1 MKQIIT
7 ILLLCLVATTMSA
20 KSRITRSYHKES
32 LSKVL
37 EDLNAASNSQ
47 TIYFIYD
54 ELEDFTV
61 TCSFKRLSLDDA
73 VRTVIGFYPMAV
85 TRKGSRIF
93 VECVQKSDHR
103 LKGKLID
110 EQGHPVPFANIILYH
125 PADSAMIG
133 GGVSNEAGDFV
144 IPCAASG
151 RVRARISSIGFKTIE
166 RIVPVTQV
174 GTIRMQ
180 TKDYH
185 LHNVTIS
192 GMGPVIR
199 HEVGRL
205 QYIVANDPFAKG
217 QNAIELMG
225 RVPMVTMAGSHASIL
240 GKGQAGFMLNGRM
253 LPDDETI
260 RQRLWTMPSENIER
274 IEVVS
279 TPSGRYQTDAGNG
292 YINIVTKRD
301 KSTGWRGNLNGQ
313 FVSSDDWSGRLGGTL
328 SYASKKVDISI
339 GADGGRETAA
349 SDRMLKFADSYVRIP
364 SSRTETLNKD
374 LRMNA
379 ILRYQPHHRLELGSF
394 VAYQAQ
400 QPSTTIDNV
409 LTFDNYEI
417 LSRTTQRHN
426 GNHSVSLT
434 AYSDWKMDDK
444 GRLLSLTYN
453 YYNKVDGHTS
463 KLSGESRD
471 ISTEDAFQ
479 KIESL
484 LGESS
489 LRYKIHSLKLDL
501 SLPFKS
507 VQVDAGVGYTMIDNE
522 SSERVQVTD
531 IRCEYTSDRI
541 ILEDSSFI
549 PTPSHDKPRM
559 GSDLHK
565 ERITSAYLSAMK
577 RWKGFTAKAGLR
589 YEHARYDRENRSSTI
604 FIEYY
609 PMGEVYLFAA
619 PYKKDYGFHQ
629 STDRLLPSASL
640 RYQTTLGHQWEI
652 QWGMSILRPNFYD
665 LNPSRT
671 FTSPIDYSAG
681 SPLLMPSYTNNI
693 ELGYHHRKGL
703 SVVAY
708 FHHGSDQVEWYSSF
722 RTSIYARSI
731 YPENCY
737 SSDRTGISLSYQV
750 RPVSQLNVQAESDLN
765 YYNAWLLPGFDHYNP
780 RLPSYFSYPDLYGW
794 GGRFRLSADVFLN
807 RQRTLMFSA
816 HYNQW
821 IKQHVG
827 LRRYDSYSRFYFA
840 LRYSMLNDR
849 LKLSLVADDP
859 FHQHVTDAES
869 YYTNRIE
876 RNHVNHHS
884 HSIGLTVS
892 YSLGEKTARRAY
904 RDLKNTETKRAEKR
918 WDVNNR

>member
-1 MKQIIT
+1 MKQIVS
-7 ILLLCLVATTMSA
+7 ILLLCLAATTVSA
-20 KSRITRSYHKES
+20 KSKITRSYHNES

-61 TCSFKRLSLDDA
+61 TCSFKRLSLGDA
-73 VRTVIGFYPMAV
+73 IRTVIGFYPM
-85 TRKGSRIF
+85 TITYRGNRIF
-93 VECVQKSDHR
+93 VECIQKSEHR
-103 LKGKLID
+103 LIGKLID
-110 EQGHPVPFANIILYH
+110 EQGQPVPFANIILYH
-125 PADSAMIG
+125 PADSTMIG

-144 IPCAASG
+144 IPCAAAG

-166 RIVPVTQV
+166 RIMPVTQV

-185 LHNVTIS
+185 LHDVTVS
-192 GMGPVIR
+192 GLAPIIR

-217 QNAIELMG
+217 QNAIELMD
-225 RVPMVTMAGSHASIL
+225 RVPMVTMTGSHASIL
-240 GKGQAGFMLNGRM
+240 GKGQVGFMLNGRM
-253 LPDDETI
+253 LPDDETF
-260 RQRLWTMPSENIER
+260 RQRLWTMQSEDIER

-301 KSTGWRGNLNGQ
+301 QSNGWRGDLNGQ
-313 FVSSDDWSGRLGGTL
+313 LVTSEDWSGRLGGTL

-339 GADGGRETAA
+339 GADGGRETTA
-349 SDRMLKFADSYVRIP
+349 SDRMLKFADSYIRIP
-364 SSRTETLNKD
+364 ASRTETLNKD
-374 LRMNA
+374 LRTNA
-379 ILRYQPHHRLELGSF
+379 ILRYQPHNRLELGTF
-394 VAYQAQ
+394 VSYQTLR
-400 QPSTTIDNV
+400 PSTTIDNM
-409 LTFDNYEI
+409 LSFDTYEI
-417 LSRTTQRHN
+417 HSRTTQRHN
-426 GNHSVSLT
+426 GNHSMSLT

-444 GRLLSLTYN
+444 GKLLSLTYN
-453 YYNKVDGHTS
+453 YYYKVDDYIS

-471 ISTEDAFQ
+471 MSIEEPSQ

-484 LGESS
+484 LSESS
-489 LRYKIHSLKLDL
+489 LKYKIHSLKLDL
-501 SLPFKS
+501 SLPFKP

-522 SSERVQVTD
+522 SSERLQVTD

-549 PTPSHDKPRM
+549 PTPNHDKPRM

-577 RWKGFTAKAGLR
+577 RWKDFTAKAGLR
-589 YEHARYDRENRSSTI
+589 YEHARYDRENRRSTI
-604 FIEYY
+604 FIKYY
-609 PMGEVYLFAA
+609 PMGEVYLFAG

-640 RYQTTLGHQWEI
+640 SYQTTLGHQWEI

-671 FTSPIDYSAG
+671 FTSPMDCSSG
-681 SPLLMPSYTNNI
+681 SPFLMPSYTSNI

-708 FHHGSDQVEWYSSF
+708 FHHGSDQVEWNSVLLFSGHGNHT
-722 RTSIYARSI
+722 RTVS
-731 YPENCY
+731 PENCF

-750 RPVSQLNVQAESDLN
+750 RPVSQLKVLAESDVN
-765 YYNAWLLPGFDHYNP
+765 YYNAWL
-780 RLPSYFSYPDLYGW
+780 PSDDSRPDIYGW
-794 GGRFRLSADVFLN
+794 GGRFRLSADLFLN

-821 IKQHVG
+821 IKQYVG

-840 LRYSMLNDR
+840 LRYSMLSDR

-859 FHQHVTDAES
+859 FRQHVTDAES
-869 YYTNRIE
+869 YYETRTE
-876 RNHVNHHS
+876 RDHVNHHS

-892 YSLGEKTARRAY
+892 YSFGGKAIRRAY
-904 RDLKNTETKRAEKR
+904 RDMKNTETKRAEKR

>member
-37 EDLNAASNSQ
+37 EDLNNASNSQ

-73 VRTVIGFYPMAV
+73 VRTVIGFYPM
-85 TRKGSRIF
+85 TITYRGNRIF
-93 VECVQKSDHR
+93 VECIQKSDHR
-103 LKGKLID
+103 LIGKLID
-110 EQGHPVPFANIILYH
+110 EQGRPVSFANIVLYH
-125 PADSAMIG
+125 PADSTMIG

-144 IPCAASG
+144 IPCAAG
-151 RVRARISSIGFKTIE
+151 RVRARISSIGFKTME
-166 RIVPVTQV
+166 RIMPVAQV

-180 TKDYH
+180 TRDYH
-185 LHNVTIS
+185 LNDVTVS
-192 GMGPVIR
+192 GLAPIIR

-240 GKGQAGFMLNGRM
+240 GKGQAVFMLNGRM

-292 YINIVTKRD
+292 YINIVTKRG
-301 KSTGWRGNLNGQ
+301 KSNGWRGDLNGQ
-313 FVSSDDWSGRLGGTL
+313 LVTSEDWSGRLGGTL

-339 GADGGRETAA
+339 GADGGRETTA
-349 SDRMLKFADSYVRIP
+349 SDRMLKFVDSYIRIP
-364 SSRTETLNKD
+364 ASRTETLNKD
-374 LRMNA
+374 LRTNA
-379 ILRYQPHHRLELGSF
+379 ILRYQPHNRLELGTF
-394 VAYQAQ
+394 VSYQTQ
-400 QPSTTIDNV
+400 RPSTTIDNM
-409 LTFDNYEI
+409 LSFDTYKI
-417 LSRTTQRHN
+417 HSRTTQRHN
-426 GNHSVSLT
+426 GNYSMSLT

-444 GRLLSLTYN
+444 GKLLSLTYN
-453 YYNKVDGHTS
+453 YYYKVDDYIS
-463 KLSGESRD
+463 KLSGESKD
-471 ISTEDAFQ
+471 LSIGKSFQ
-479 KIESL
+479 EIESML
-484 LGESS
+484 SESS
-489 LRYKIHSLKLDL
+489 LKYIIHSLKLDL
-501 SLPFKS
+501 SLPFKP

-522 SSERVQVTD
+522 SSDMLQITD
-531 IRCEYTSDRI
+531 IMCEYTPDGMIFEDGGFLPTSD
-541 ILEDSSFI
+541 
-549 PTPSHDKPRM
+549 HDKPRM
-559 GSDLHK
+559 GSNLHK
-565 ERITSAYLSAMK
+565 ERTTSAYLSAMK
-577 RWKGFTAKAGLR
+577 QWEGFTAKAGLR
-589 YEHARYDRENRSSTI
+589 YEHARYDRENRRSTI
-604 FIEYY
+604 FINYY
-609 PMGEVYLFAA
+609 PMEEVYLFAA

-629 STDRLLPSASL
+629 STDRLLPLASL
-640 RYQTTLGHQWEI
+640 SYQTTLGHQWEI

-671 FTSPIDYSAG
+671 FTSPLDYSAG

-708 FHHGSDQVEWYSSF
+708 FHHGSDQVEWYSGF
-722 RTSIYARSI
+722 RLSNYTRSI

-737 SSDRTGISLSYQV
+737 SSDRTGISLSYQM

-765 YYNAWLLPGFDHYNP
+765 YYNAWLLPGF
-780 RLPSYFSYPDLYGW
+780 SSPDLYGW
-794 GGRFRLSADVFLN
+794 GGRFRLSADLFLN

-821 IKQHVG
+821 IKQYVG
-827 LRRYDSYSRFYFA
+827 LRRYDSYSRFCFA
-840 LRYSMLNDR
+840 LRYSMLSDR

-859 FHQHVTDAES
+859 FRQHVTDAES
-869 YYTNRIE
+869 YYE
-876 RNHVNHHS
+876 RRTECDHVNHHS

-892 YSLGEKTARRAY
+892 YSFGGKAIRRAY
-904 RDLKNTETKRAEKR
+904 RDMKNAETKRAEKR

>member
-20 KSRITRSYHKES
+20 KSRITRSYHNES

-37 EDLNAASNSQ
+37 EDLNNASNSQ

-73 VRTVIGFYPMAV
+73 IRTVIGFYPM
-85 TRKGSRIF
+85 TITYRGNRIF
-93 VECVQKSDHR
+93 VECIQKSEHR
-103 LKGKLID
+103 LIGKLID
-110 EQGHPVPFANIILYH
+110 EQGQPVPFTNIVLYH
-125 PADSAMIG
+125 PADSTMIG

-144 IPCAASG
+144 IPCAAR

-166 RIVPVTQV
+166 RIMPVTQV

-185 LHNVTIS
+185 LHDVTVS
-192 GMGPVIR
+192 GLAPIIR

-217 QNAIELMG
+217 QNAIELMD
-225 RVPMVTMAGSHASIL
+225 RVPMVTMTGSHASIL

-253 LPDDETI
+253 LPDDETF
-260 RQRLWTMPSENIER
+260 RQRLWTMQSEDIER

-301 KSTGWRGNLNGQ
+301 QSNGWRGDLNGQ
-313 FVSSDDWSGRLGGTL
+313 LVTSEDWSGRLGGTL

-339 GADGGRETAA
+339 GADGGRETTA
-349 SDRMLKFADSYVRIP
+349 SDRMLKFVDSYIRIP
-364 SSRTETLNKD
+364 ASRTETLNKD
-374 LRMNA
+374 LRTNA
-379 ILRYQPHHRLELGSF
+379 ILRYQPHNSLELGTF
-394 VAYQAQ
+394 VSYQTQ
-400 QPSTTIDNV
+400 RPSTTIDNM
-409 LTFDNYEI
+409 LSFDTYEI
-417 LSRTTQRHN
+417 HSRTTQRHN
-426 GNHSVSLT
+426 GNYSMSLT

-444 GRLLSLTYN
+444 GKLLSLTYN
-453 YYNKVDGHTS
+453 YYYKVDDYIS

-471 ISTEDAFQ
+471 MSIEEPFQ
-479 KIESL
+479 KIESML
-484 LGESS
+484 SESS
-489 LRYKIHSLKLDL
+489 LKYKIHSLKLDL
-501 SLPFKS
+501 SLPFKP

-522 SSERVQVTD
+522 SSDMLQITD
-531 IRCEYTSDRI
+531 IMYEYTSDRI

-589 YEHARYDRENRSSTI
+589 YEHARYDRENRRSTI

-609 PMGEVYLFAA
+609 PMVEVYLFAA

-671 FTSPIDYSAG
+671 FTSPMDCSSG
-681 SPLLMPSYTNNI
+681 SPFLMPSYTSNI

-708 FHHGSDQVEWYSSF
+708 FHHGSDQVEWNSVLLFSGHGNHT
-722 RTSIYARSI
+722 RTVS
-731 YPENCY
+731 PENCF

-750 RPVSQLNVQAESDLN
+750 RPVSQLKVLAESDVN
-765 YYNAWLLPGFDHYNP
+765 YYNAWL
-780 RLPSYFSYPDLYGW
+780 PSDDSRPDIYGW
-794 GGRFRLSADVFLN
+794 GGRFRLSADLFLN

-821 IKQHVG
+821 IKQYVG
-827 LRRYDSYSRFYFA
+827 LRRYDSYSRFCFA
-840 LRYSMLNDR
+840 LRYSMLSDR

-859 FHQHVTDAES
+859 FRQHVTDAES
-869 YYTNRIE
+869 YYETRTE
-876 RNHVNHHS
+876 RDHVNHHS

-892 YSLGEKTARRAY
+892 YSFGGKAIRRAY
-904 RDLKNTETKRAEKR
+904 RDMKNAETKRAENVKLKL
-918 WDVNNR
+918 

>member
-20 KSRITRSYHKES
+20 KSRITRSYHNES

-37 EDLNAASNSQ
+37 EDLNNASNSQ

-73 VRTVIGFYPMAV
+73 IRAVIGFYPM
-85 TRKGSRIF
+85 TITYRGNRIF
-93 VECVQKSDHR
+93 VECIQKSDHR
-103 LKGKLID
+103 LIGKLID
-110 EQGHPVPFANIILYH
+110 EQGRPVSFANIVLYH
-125 PADSAMIG
+125 PADSTMIG

-144 IPCAASG
+144 IPCAAG
-151 RVRARISSIGFKTIE
+151 RVRARISSIGFKTME
-166 RIVPVTQV
+166 RIMPVAQV

-180 TKDYH
+180 TRDYH
-185 LHNVTIS
+185 LNDVTVS
-192 GMGPVIR
+192 GLAPIIR

-301 KSTGWRGNLNGQ
+301 QSNGWRGDLNGQ
-313 FVSSDDWSGRLGGTL
+313 LVTSEDWSGRLGGTL

-339 GADGGRETAA
+339 GADGGRETTA
-349 SDRMLKFADSYVRIP
+349 SDRMLKFADSYIRIP
-364 SSRTETLNKD
+364 ASRTETLNKD
-374 LRMNA
+374 LRTNA
-379 ILRYQPHHRLELGSF
+379 ILRYQPHNRLELGTF
-394 VAYQAQ
+394 VSYQTQ
-400 QPSTTIDNV
+400 RPSTTIDNM
-409 LTFDNYEI
+409 LSFDTYEI
-417 LSRTTQRHN
+417 HSRTTQRHN
-426 GNHSVSLT
+426 GNYSMSLT

-444 GRLLSLTYN
+444 GKLLSLTYN
-453 YYNKVDGHTS
+453 YYYKVDDYIS
-463 KLSGESRD
+463 KLSGESKD
-471 ISTEDAFQ
+471 LSIGKSFQ
-479 KIESL
+479 EIESML
-484 LGESS
+484 SESS
-489 LRYKIHSLKLDL
+489 LKYKIHSLKLDL
-501 SLPFKS
+501 SLPFKP

-522 SSERVQVTD
+522 SSDMLQITD
-531 IRCEYTSDRI
+531 IMYEYTSDRI

-549 PTPSHDKPRM
+549 PTPDHDKPRM
-559 GSDLHK
+559 GSNLHK

-589 YEHARYDRENRSSTI
+589 YEHARYDRENRRSTI
-604 FIEYY
+604 FIKYY
-609 PMGEVYLFAA
+609 PMGEVYLFAG

-671 FTSPIDYSAG
+671 FTSPMDCSSG
-681 SPLLMPSYTNNI
+681 SPFLMPSYTSNI

-708 FHHGSDQVEWYSSF
+708 FHHGSDQVEWNSVLLFSGHGNHT
-722 RTSIYARSI
+722 RTVS
-731 YPENCY
+731 PENCF

-750 RPVSQLNVQAESDLN
+750 RPVSQLKVLAESDVN
-765 YYNAWLLPGFDHYNP
+765 YYNAWL
-780 RLPSYFSYPDLYGW
+780 PSDDSRPDIYGW
-794 GGRFRLSADVFLN
+794 GGRFRLSADLFLN

-821 IKQHVG
+821 IKQYVG

-840 LRYSMLNDR
+840 LRYSMLSDR

-859 FHQHVTDAES
+859 FRQHVTDAES
-869 YYTNRIE
+869 YYETRTE
-876 RNHVNHHS
+876 RDHVNHHS

-892 YSLGEKTARRAY
+892 YSFGGKAIRRAY
-904 RDLKNTETKRAEKR
+904 RDMKNAETKRAEKR

>member
-37 EDLNAASNSQ
+37 EDLNNASNSQ

-73 VRTVIGFYPMAV
+73 IRAVIGFYPMTV
-85 TRKGSRIF
+85 TYRGNRIF
-93 VECVQKSDHR
+93 VECIQKSDHR
-103 LKGKLID
+103 LIGKLID
-110 EQGHPVPFANIILYH
+110 EQGRPVSFANIVLYH
-125 PADSAMIG
+125 PADSTMIG

-144 IPCAASG
+144 IPCAAG
-151 RVRARISSIGFKTIE
+151 RVRARISSIGFKTME
-166 RIVPVTQV
+166 RIMPVAQV

-180 TKDYH
+180 TRDYH
-185 LHNVTIS
+185 LNDVTVS
-192 GMGPVIR
+192 GLAPIIR

-240 GKGQAGFMLNGRM
+240 GKGQAVFMLNGRM

-292 YINIVTKRD
+292 YINIVTKRG
-301 KSTGWRGNLNGQ
+301 KSNGWRGDLNGQ
-313 FVSSDDWSGRLGGTL
+313 LVTSEDWSGRLGGTL

-339 GADGGRETAA
+339 GADGGRETTA
-349 SDRMLKFADSYVRIP
+349 SDRMLKFVDSYIRIP
-364 SSRTETLNKD
+364 ASRTETLNKD
-374 LRMNA
+374 LRTNA
-379 ILRYQPHHRLELGSF
+379 ILRYQPHNRLELGTF
-394 VAYQAQ
+394 VSYQTQ
-400 QPSTTIDNV
+400 RPSTTIDNM
-409 LTFDNYEI
+409 LSFDTYEI
-417 LSRTTQRHN
+417 HSRTTQRHN
-426 GNHSVSLT
+426 GNYSMSLT

-444 GRLLSLTYN
+444 GKLLSLTYN
-453 YYNKVDGHTS
+453 YYYKVDDYIS
-463 KLSGESRD
+463 KLSGESKD
-471 ISTEDAFQ
+471 LSIGKSFQ
-479 KIESL
+479 EIESML
-484 LGESS
+484 SESS
-489 LRYKIHSLKLDL
+489 LKYKIHSLKLDL
-501 SLPFKS
+501 SLPFKP

-522 SSERVQVTD
+522 SSDMLQITD
-531 IRCEYTSDRI
+531 IMCEYTPDGMIFEDGGFLPTSD
-541 ILEDSSFI
+541 
-549 PTPSHDKPRM
+549 HDKPRM
-559 GSDLHK
+559 GSNLHK
-565 ERITSAYLSAMK
+565 ERTTSAYLSAMK
-577 RWKGFTAKAGLR
+577 QWEGFTAKAGLR
-589 YEHARYDRENRSSTI
+589 YEHTKFDREDGSFDI
-604 FIEYY
+604 LAEYL
-609 PMGEVYLFAA
+609 PELRVFELGVPFQQDDGL
-619 PYKKDYGFHQ
+619 HQ
-629 STDRLLPSASL
+629 STDRLLPSVSL
-640 RYQTTLGHQWEI
+640 NYQTTMGHQWGI
-652 QWGMSILRPNFYD
+652 QWGMSIQHPNFYD

-671 FTSPIDYSAG
+671 FTSPMDCSSG
-681 SPLLMPSYTNNI
+681 SPFLMPSYTSNI

-708 FHHGSDQVEWYSSF
+708 FHHGSDQVEWNSVLLFSGHGNHT
-722 RTSIYARSI
+722 RTVS
-731 YPENCY
+731 PENCF

-750 RPVSQLNVQAESDLN
+750 RPVSQLKVLAESDVN
-765 YYNAWLLPGFDHYNP
+765 YYNAWL
-780 RLPSYFSYPDLYGW
+780 PSDDSRPDIYGW
-794 GGRFRLSADVFLN
+794 GGRFRLSADLFLN

-821 IKQHVG
+821 IKQYVG

-840 LRYSMLNDR
+840 LRYSMLSDR

-859 FHQHVTDAES
+859 FRQHVTDAES
-869 YYTNRIE
+869 YYETRTE
-876 RNHVNHHS
+876 RDHVNHHS

-892 YSLGEKTARRAY
+892 YSFGGKAIRRAY
-904 RDLKNTETKRAEKR
+904 RDMKNAETKRAENVKLKL
-918 WDVNNR
+918 

>member
-37 EDLNAASNSQ
+37 EDLNNASNSQ

-73 VRTVIGFYPMAV
+73 IRAVIGFYPMTV
-85 TRKGSRIF
+85 TYRGNRIF
-93 VECVQKSDHR
+93 VECIQKSDHR
-103 LKGKLID
+103 LIGKLID
-110 EQGHPVPFANIILYH
+110 EQGRPVSFANIVLYH
-125 PADSAMIG
+125 PADSTMIG

-144 IPCAASG
+144 IPCAAG
-151 RVRARISSIGFKTIE
+151 RVRARISSIGFKTME
-166 RIVPVTQV
+166 RIMPVAQV

-180 TKDYH
+180 TRDYH
-185 LHNVTIS
+185 LNDVTVS
-192 GMGPVIR
+192 GLAPIIR

-240 GKGQAGFMLNGRM
+240 GKGQAVFMLNGRM

-292 YINIVTKRD
+292 YINIVTKRG
-301 KSTGWRGNLNGQ
+301 KSNGWRGDLNGQ
-313 FVSSDDWSGRLGGTL
+313 LVTSEDWSGRLGGTL

-339 GADGGRETAA
+339 GADGGRETTA
-349 SDRMLKFADSYVRIP
+349 SDRMLKFVDSYIRIP
-364 SSRTETLNKD
+364 ASRTETLNKD
-374 LRMNA
+374 LRTNA
-379 ILRYQPHHRLELGSF
+379 ILRYQPHNRLELGTF
-394 VAYQAQ
+394 VSYQTQ
-400 QPSTTIDNV
+400 RPSTTIDNM
-409 LTFDNYEI
+409 LSFDTYEI
-417 LSRTTQRHN
+417 HSRTTQRHN
-426 GNHSVSLT
+426 GNYSMSLT

-444 GRLLSLTYN
+444 GKLLSLTYN
-453 YYNKVDGHTS
+453 YYYKVDDYIS
-463 KLSGESRD
+463 KLSGESKD
-471 ISTEDAFQ
+471 LSIGKSFQ
-479 KIESL
+479 EIESML
-484 LGESS
+484 SESS
-489 LRYKIHSLKLDL
+489 LKYKIHSLKLDL
-501 SLPFKS
+501 SLPFKP

-522 SSERVQVTD
+522 SSDMLQITD
-531 IRCEYTSDRI
+531 IMCEYTPDGMIFEDGGFLPTSD
-541 ILEDSSFI
+541 
-549 PTPSHDKPRM
+549 HDKPRM
-559 GSDLHK
+559 GSNLHK
-565 ERITSAYLSAMK
+565 ERTTSAYLSAMK
-577 RWKGFTAKAGLR
+577 QWEGFTAKAGLR
-589 YEHARYDRENRSSTI
+589 YEHTKFDREDGSFDI
-604 FIEYY
+604 LAEYL
-609 PMGEVYLFAA
+609 PELRVFELGVPFQQDDGL
-619 PYKKDYGFHQ
+619 HQ
-629 STDRLLPSASL
+629 STDRLLPSVSL
-640 RYQTTLGHQWEI
+640 NYQTTMGHQWGI
-652 QWGMSILRPNFYD
+652 QWGMSIQHPNFYD

-671 FTSPIDYSAG
+671 FTSPMDCSSG
-681 SPLLMPSYTNNI
+681 SPFLMPSYTSNI

-708 FHHGSDQVEWYSSF
+708 FHHGSDQVEWNSVLLFSGHGNHT
-722 RTSIYARSI
+722 RTVS
-731 YPENCY
+731 PENCF

-750 RPVSQLNVQAESDLN
+750 RPVSQLNVQAESDIN
-765 YYNAWLLPGFDHYNP
+765 YYNAWL
-780 RLPSYFSYPDLYGW
+780 PSDDSRPDLYGW
-794 GGRFRLSADVFLN
+794 GGRFRLSADLFLN

-821 IKQHVG
+821 IKQYVG
-827 LRRYDSYSRFYFA
+827 LRRYDSYSRFCFA
-840 LRYSMLNDR
+840 LRYSMLSDR

-859 FHQHVTDAES
+859 FRQHVTDAES
-869 YYTNRIE
+869 YYE
-876 RNHVNHHS
+876 RRTECDHVNHHS

-892 YSLGEKTARRAY
+892 YSFGGKAIRRAY
-904 RDLKNTETKRAEKR
+904 RDMKNAETKRAEKR

>member
-37 EDLNAASNSQ
+37 EDLNNASNSQ

-73 VRTVIGFYPMAV
+73 IRTVIGFYPMAI
-85 TRKGSRIF
+85 TYRGNRIF
-93 VECVQKSDHR
+93 VECIQKSDHR
-103 LKGKLID
+103 LIGKLID
-110 EQGHPVPFANIILYH
+110 EQGRPVSFANIVLYH
-125 PADSAMIG
+125 PADSTMIG

-144 IPCAASG
+144 IPCAAG
-151 RVRARISSIGFKTIE
+151 RVRARISSIGFKTME
-166 RIVPVTQV
+166 RIMPVAQV

-180 TKDYH
+180 TRDYH
-185 LHNVTIS
+185 LNDVTVS
-192 GMGPVIR
+192 GLAPIIR

-240 GKGQAGFMLNGRM
+240 GKGQAVFMLNGRM

-292 YINIVTKRD
+292 YINIVTKRG
-301 KSTGWRGNLNGQ
+301 KSNGWRGDLNGQ
-313 FVSSDDWSGRLGGTL
+313 LVTSEDWSGRLGGTL

-339 GADGGRETAA
+339 GADGGRETTA
-349 SDRMLKFADSYVRIP
+349 SDRMLKFVDSYIRIP
-364 SSRTETLNKD
+364 ASRTETLNKD
-374 LRMNA
+374 LRTNA
-379 ILRYQPHHRLELGSF
+379 ILRYQPHNRLELGTF
-394 VAYQAQ
+394 VSYQTQ
-400 QPSTTIDNV
+400 RPSTTIDNM
-409 LTFDNYEI
+409 LSFDTYEI
-417 LSRTTQRHN
+417 HSRTTQRHN
-426 GNHSVSLT
+426 GNYSMSLT

-453 YYNKVDGHTS
+453 YYYKVDDYIS
-463 KLSGESRD
+463 KLSGESKD
-471 ISTEDAFQ
+471 LSIGKSFQ
-479 KIESL
+479 KIESML
-484 LGESS
+484 SESS

-501 SLPFKS
+501 SLPFKP

-522 SSERVQVTD
+522 SSDMLQITD
-531 IRCEYTSDRI
+531 IMCEYTPDGMVFEDGGFLPTSD
-541 ILEDSSFI
+541 
-549 PTPSHDKPRM
+549 HDKPRM
-559 GSDLHK
+559 GSNLHK
-565 ERITSAYLSAMK
+565 ERTTSAYLSAMK
-577 RWKGFTAKAGLR
+577 QWEGFTAKAGLR
-589 YEHARYDRENRSSTI
+589 YEHTKFDREDGSFDI
-604 FIEYY
+604 LAEYL
-609 PMGEVYLFAA
+609 PELRVFELGVPFQQDDGL
-619 PYKKDYGFHQ
+619 HQ
-629 STDRLLPSASL
+629 STDRLLPSVSL
-640 RYQTTLGHQWEI
+640 NYQTTMGHQWGI
-652 QWGMSILRPNFYD
+652 QWGMSIQHPNFYD

-671 FTSPIDYSAG
+671 FTSPMDCSSG
-681 SPLLMPSYTNNI
+681 SPFLMPSYTSNI
-693 ELGYHHRKGL
+693 ELAYHHRKGL

-708 FHHGSDQVEWYSSF
+708 FHHGSDQVEWNSILLFSGHGNHT
-722 RTSIYARSI
+722 RTVS
-731 YPENCY
+731 PENCF

-750 RPVSQLNVQAESDLN
+750 RPVSQLNVQAESDIN
-765 YYNAWLLPGFDHYNP
+765 YYNAWL
-780 RLPSYFSYPDLYGW
+780 PSDDSRPDIYGW
-794 GGRFRLSADVFLN
+794 GGRFRLSADLFLN

-821 IKQHVG
+821 IKQYVG
-827 LRRYDSYSRFYFA
+827 LRRYDSYSRFCFA
-840 LRYSMLNDR
+840 LRYSMLSDR

-859 FHQHVTDAES
+859 FRQHVTDAES
-869 YYTNRIE
+869 YYE
-876 RNHVNHHS
+876 RRTECDHVNHHS

-892 YSLGEKTARRAY
+892 YSFGGKAIRRAY
-904 RDLKNTETKRAEKR
+904 RDMKNTETKRAEKR

>member
-20 KSRITRSYHKES
+20 KSRITRSYHNES

-37 EDLNAASNSQ
+37 EDLNNASNSQ

-73 VRTVIGFYPMAV
+73 IRTVIGFYPM
-85 TRKGSRIF
+85 TITYRGNRIF
-93 VECVQKSDHR
+93 VECIQKSEHR
-103 LKGKLID
+103 LIGKLID
-110 EQGHPVPFANIILYH
+110 EQGQPVPFANIVLYH
-125 PADSAMIG
+125 PADSTMIG

-144 IPCAASG
+144 IPCAAR

-166 RIVPVTQV
+166 RIMPVTQV

-185 LHNVTIS
+185 LHDVTVS
-192 GMGPVIR
+192 GLAPIIR

-217 QNAIELMG
+217 QNAIELMD
-225 RVPMVTMAGSHASIL
+225 RVPMVTMTGSHASIL

-253 LPDDETI
+253 LPDDETF
-260 RQRLWTMPSENIER
+260 RQRLWTMQSEDIER

-301 KSTGWRGNLNGQ
+301 QSNGWRGDLNGQ
-313 FVSSDDWSGRLGGTL
+313 LVTSEDWSGRLGGTL

-339 GADGGRETAA
+339 GADGGRETTA
-349 SDRMLKFADSYVRIP
+349 SDRMLKFADSYIRIP
-364 SSRTETLNKD
+364 ASRTETLNKD

-379 ILRYQPHHRLELGSF
+379 ILRYQPHHRLELGTF
-394 VAYQAQ
+394 VSYQTQ
-400 QPSTTIDNV
+400 QPSTTIDNM
-409 LTFDNYEI
+409 LSFDTYEI
-417 LSRTTQRHN
+417 HSRTTQRHN
-426 GNHSVSLT
+426 GNHSMSLT

-444 GRLLSLTYN
+444 GKLLSLTYN
-453 YYNKVDGHTS
+453 YYYKVDDYIS

-471 ISTEDAFQ
+471 LSIEEPFQ
-479 KIESL
+479 KIESML
-484 LGESS
+484 SESS
-489 LRYKIHSLKLDL
+489 LKYKIHSLKLDL
-501 SLPFKS
+501 SLPFKP

-522 SSERVQVTD
+522 SSDMLQITD
-531 IRCEYTSDRI
+531 IMYEYTSDRI

-589 YEHARYDRENRSSTI
+589 YEHARYDRENRRSTI

-609 PMGEVYLFAA
+609 PMVEVYLFAA

-671 FTSPIDYSAG
+671 FTSPMDCSSG
-681 SPLLMPSYTNNI
+681 SPFLMPSYTSNI

-708 FHHGSDQVEWYSSF
+708 FHHGSDQVEWNSVLLFSGHGNYT
-722 RTSIYARSI
+722 RTVS
-731 YPENCY
+731 PENCF

-750 RPVSQLNVQAESDLN
+750 RPVSQLKVLAESDVN
-765 YYNAWLLPGFDHYNP
+765 YYNAWL
-780 RLPSYFSYPDLYGW
+780 PSDDSRPDIYGW
-794 GGRFRLSADVFLN
+794 GGRFRLSADLFLN

-821 IKQHVG
+821 IKQYVG

-840 LRYSMLNDR
+840 LRYSMLSDR

-859 FHQHVTDAES
+859 FRQHVTDAES
-869 YYTNRIE
+869 YYETRTE
-876 RNHVNHHS
+876 RDHVNHHS

-892 YSLGEKTARRAY
+892 YSFGGKAIRRAY
-904 RDLKNTETKRAEKR
+904 RDMKNAETKRAENVKLKL
-918 WDVNNR
+918 

>member
-20 KSRITRSYHKES
+20 KSRITRSYHNES

-37 EDLNAASNSQ
+37 EDLNNASNSQ

-73 VRTVIGFYPMAV
+73 IRTVIGFYPM
-85 TRKGSRIF
+85 TITYRGNRIF
-93 VECVQKSDHR
+93 VECIQKSEHR
-103 LKGKLID
+103 LIGKLID
-110 EQGHPVPFANIILYH
+110 EQGQPVPFANIVLYH
-125 PADSAMIG
+125 PADSTMIG

-144 IPCAASG
+144 IPCAAG

-166 RIVPVTQV
+166 RIMPVTQV

-185 LHNVTIS
+185 LHDVTVS
-192 GMGPVIR
+192 GLAPIIR

-240 GKGQAGFMLNGRM
+240 GKGQAVFMLNGRM

-292 YINIVTKRD
+292 YINIVTKRG
-301 KSTGWRGNLNGQ
+301 KSNGWRGDLNGQ
-313 FVSSDDWSGRLGGTL
+313 LVTSEDWSGRLGGTL

-339 GADGGRETAA
+339 GADGGRETTA
-349 SDRMLKFADSYVRIP
+349 SDRMLKFADSYIRIP
-364 SSRTETLNKD
+364 ASRTETLNKD
-374 LRMNA
+374 LRTNA
-379 ILRYQPHHRLELGSF
+379 ILRYQPHNRLELGTF
-394 VAYQAQ
+394 VSYQTQ
-400 QPSTTIDNV
+400 RPSTTIDNM
-409 LTFDNYEI
+409 LSFDTYEI
-417 LSRTTQRHN
+417 HSRTTQRHN
-426 GNHSVSLT
+426 GNYSMSLT

-444 GRLLSLTYN
+444 GKLLSLTYN
-453 YYNKVDGHTS
+453 YYYKVDDYIS

-471 ISTEDAFQ
+471 MSIEEPFQ
-479 KIESL
+479 KIESML
-484 LGESS
+484 SESS
-489 LRYKIHSLKLDL
+489 LKYKIHSLKLDL
-501 SLPFKS
+501 SLPFKP

-522 SSERVQVTD
+522 SSDMLQITD
-531 IRCEYTSDRI
+531 IMYEYTSDRI

-589 YEHARYDRENRSSTI
+589 YEHARYDRENRRSTI

-609 PMGEVYLFAA
+609 PMVEVYLFAA

-640 RYQTTLGHQWEI
+640 RYQTTLGHQWGI
-652 QWGMSILRPNFYD
+652 QWGMSIQHPNFYD

-671 FTSPIDYSAG
+671 FTSPMDCSSG
-681 SPLLMPSYTNNI
+681 SPFLMPSYTSNI

-708 FHHGSDQVEWYSSF
+708 FHHGSDQVEWNSVLLFSGHGNHT
-722 RTSIYARSI
+722 RTVS
-731 YPENCY
+731 PENCF

-750 RPVSQLNVQAESDLN
+750 RPVSQLKVLAESDVN
-765 YYNAWLLPGFDHYNP
+765 YYNAWL
-780 RLPSYFSYPDLYGW
+780 PSDDSRPDIYGW
-794 GGRFRLSADVFLN
+794 GGRFRLSADLFLN

-821 IKQHVG
+821 IKQYVG

-840 LRYSMLNDR
+840 LRYSMLSDR

-859 FHQHVTDAES
+859 FRQHVTDAES
-869 YYTNRIE
+869 YYETRTE
-876 RNHVNHHS
+876 RDHVNHHS

-892 YSLGEKTARRAY
+892 YSFGGKAIRRAY
-904 RDLKNTETKRAEKR
+904 RDMKNAETKRAENVKLKL
-918 WDVNNR
+918 

>member
-1 MKQIIT
+1 MKQIVS
-7 ILLLCLVATTMSA
+7 ILLLCLAATTVSA
-20 KSRITRSYHKES
+20 KSKITRSYHNES

-85 TRKGSRIF
+85 THKGNRIF

-144 IPCAASG
+144 IPCAAAG

-199 HEVGRL
+199 HEAGRL
-205 QYIVANDPFAKG
+205 QYIVANDPFSKG
-217 QNAIELMG
+217 QNAMELMD
-225 RVPMVTMAGSHASIL
+225 RVPMVTMAGGHASIL

-253 LPDDETI
+253 LPDDETF
-260 RQRLWTMPSENIER
+260 RQRLWTMQSEDIER

-301 KSTGWRGNLNGQ
+301 KSTGWRGNLNGL
-313 FVSSDDWSGRLGGTL
+313 FVSSDDWSGRLGGNL
-328 SYASKKVDISI
+328 SYVSKKVDISI

-349 SDRMLKFADSYVRIP
+349 SDRMLKFADSYIRIP

-453 YYNKVDGHTS
+453 YYNKVDSHTS

-479 KIESL
+479 KIETL

-489 LRYKIHSLKLDL
+489 LEYKIHSLKLDL

-531 IRCEYTSDRI
+531 IRREYTSDRI
-541 ILEDSSFI
+541 ILEDSTFI
-549 PTPSHDKPRM
+549 PTPDHDKPRM

-589 YEHARYDRENRSSTI
+589 YEHARYDRENRRSTI

-640 RYQTTLGHQWEI
+640 SYQTTLGHQWEM

-671 FTSPIDYSAG
+671 FTSPMDCSSG
-681 SPLLMPSYTNNI
+681 SPFLMPSYTSNI

-708 FHHGSDQVEWYSSF
+708 FHHGSDQVEWNSVLLFSGHGNHT
-722 RTSIYARSI
+722 RTVS
-731 YPENCY
+731 PENCF
-737 SSDRTGISLSYQV
+737 SSDRTGISLSYQM
-750 RPVSQLNVQAESDLN
+750 RPVSQLKVLAESDVN
-765 YYNAWLLPGFDHYNP
+765 YYNAWL
-780 RLPSYFSYPDLYGW
+780 PSDDSRPDIYGW
-794 GGRFRLSADVFLN
+794 GGRFRLSADLFLN

-840 LRYSMLNDR
+840 LRYSMLSDR

-859 FHQHVTDAES
+859 FRQHVTDAES
-869 YYTNRIE
+869 YYAKRTE
-876 RNHVNHHS
+876 RDHVNHHS

-892 YSLGEKTARRAY
+892 YSFGGKAIRRAY
-904 RDLKNTETKRAEKR
+904 RDMKNAETKRAEKR

>member
-37 EDLNAASNSQ
+37 EDLNNASNSQ

-73 VRTVIGFYPMAV
+73 IRAVIGFYPM
-85 TRKGSRIF
+85 TITYRGNRIF
-93 VECVQKSDHR
+93 VECIQKSDHR
-103 LKGKLID
+103 LIGKLID
-110 EQGHPVPFANIILYH
+110 EQGRPVSFANIVLYH
-125 PADSAMIG
+125 PADSTMIG

-144 IPCAASG
+144 IPCAAG
-151 RVRARISSIGFKTIE
+151 RVRARISSIGFKTME
-166 RIVPVTQV
+166 RIMPVAQV

-180 TKDYH
+180 TRDYH
-185 LHNVTIS
+185 LNDVTVS
-192 GMGPVIR
+192 GLAPIIR

-240 GKGQAGFMLNGRM
+240 GKGQAVFMLNGRM

-292 YINIVTKRD
+292 YINIVTKRG
-301 KSTGWRGNLNGQ
+301 KSNGWRGDLNGQ
-313 FVSSDDWSGRLGGTL
+313 LVTSEDWSGRLGGTL

-339 GADGGRETAA
+339 GADGGRETTA
-349 SDRMLKFADSYVRIP
+349 SDRMLKFVDSYIRIP
-364 SSRTETLNKD
+364 ASRTETLNKD
-374 LRMNA
+374 LRTNA
-379 ILRYQPHHRLELGSF
+379 ILRYQPHNRLELGTF
-394 VAYQAQ
+394 VSYQTQ
-400 QPSTTIDNV
+400 RPSTTIDNM
-409 LTFDNYEI
+409 LSFDTYEI
-417 LSRTTQRHN
+417 HSRTTQRHN
-426 GNHSVSLT
+426 GNYSMSLT

-453 YYNKVDGHTS
+453 YYNKVDSHTS

-471 ISTEDAFQ
+471 MSIEEPFQ
-479 KIESL
+479 EIESML
-484 LGESS
+484 SESS
-489 LRYKIHSLKLDL
+489 LKYKIHSLKLDL
-501 SLPFKS
+501 SLPFKP

-522 SSERVQVTD
+522 SSDMLQITD
-531 IRCEYTSDRI
+531 IMCEYTPDGMIFEDGGFLPTSD
-541 ILEDSSFI
+541 
-549 PTPSHDKPRM
+549 HDKPRM
-559 GSDLHK
+559 GSNLHK
-565 ERITSAYLSAMK
+565 ERTTSAYLSAMK
-577 RWKGFTAKAGLR
+577 QWEGFTAKAGLR
-589 YEHARYDRENRSSTI
+589 YEHTKFDREDGSFDI
-604 FIEYY
+604 LAEYL
-609 PMGEVYLFAA
+609 PELRVFELGVPFQQDDGL
-619 PYKKDYGFHQ
+619 HQ
-629 STDRLLPSASL
+629 STDRLLPSVSL
-640 RYQTTLGHQWEI
+640 NYQTTMGHQWGI
-652 QWGMSILRPNFYD
+652 QWGMSIQHPNFYD

-671 FTSPIDYSAG
+671 FTSPMDCSSG
-681 SPLLMPSYTNNI
+681 SPFLMPSYTSNI

-708 FHHGSDQVEWYSSF
+708 FHHGSDQVEWNSVLLFSGHGNHT
-722 RTSIYARSI
+722 RTVS
-731 YPENCY
+731 PENCF

-750 RPVSQLNVQAESDLN
+750 RPVSQLKVLAESDVN
-765 YYNAWLLPGFDHYNP
+765 YYNAWL
-780 RLPSYFSYPDLYGW
+780 PSDDSRPDIYGW
-794 GGRFRLSADVFLN
+794 GGRFRLSADLFLN

-821 IKQHVG
+821 IKQYVG

-840 LRYSMLNDR
+840 LRYSMLSDR

-859 FHQHVTDAES
+859 FRQHVTDAES
-869 YYTNRIE
+869 YYE
-876 RNHVNHHS
+876 RRTECDHVNHHS

-892 YSLGEKTARRAY
+892 YSFGGKAIRRAY
-904 RDLKNTETKRAEKR
+904 RDMKNAETKRAEKR

>member
-37 EDLNAASNSQ
+37 EDLNNASNSQ

-73 VRTVIGFYPMAV
+73 IRAVIGFYPM
-85 TRKGSRIF
+85 TITYRGNRIF
-93 VECVQKSDHR
+93 VECIQKSDHR
-103 LKGKLID
+103 LIGKLID
-110 EQGHPVPFANIILYH
+110 EQGRPVSFANIVLYH
-125 PADSAMIG
+125 PADSTMIG

-144 IPCAASG
+144 IPCAAG
-151 RVRARISSIGFKTIE
+151 RVRARISSIGFKTME
-166 RIVPVTQV
+166 RIMPVAQV

-180 TKDYH
+180 TRDYH
-185 LHNVTIS
+185 LNDVTVS
-192 GMGPVIR
+192 GLAPIIR

-240 GKGQAGFMLNGRM
+240 GKGQAVFMLNGRM

-292 YINIVTKRD
+292 YINIVTKRG
-301 KSTGWRGNLNGQ
+301 KSNGWRGDLNGQ
-313 FVSSDDWSGRLGGTL
+313 LVTSEDWSGRLGGTL

-339 GADGGRETAA
+339 GADGGRETTA
-349 SDRMLKFADSYVRIP
+349 SDRMLKFVDSYIRIP
-364 SSRTETLNKD
+364 ASRTETLNKD
-374 LRMNA
+374 LRTNA
-379 ILRYQPHHRLELGSF
+379 ILRYQPHNRLELGTF
-394 VAYQAQ
+394 VSYQTQ
-400 QPSTTIDNV
+400 RPSTTIDNM
-409 LTFDNYEI
+409 LSFDTYEI
-417 LSRTTQRHN
+417 HSRTTQRHN

-434 AYSDWKMDDK
+434 AYGDWKMDDK

-453 YYNKVDGHTS
+453 YYNKVDSHTS

-522 SSERVQVTD
+522 SSDMLQITD
-531 IRCEYTSDRI
+531 IMCEYTPDGMIFEDGGFLPTSD
-541 ILEDSSFI
+541 
-549 PTPSHDKPRM
+549 HDKPRM
-559 GSDLHK
+559 GSNLYK

-577 RWKGFTAKAGLR
+577 QWEGFTAKAGLR
-589 YEHARYDRENRSSTI
+589 YEHARYDRENRRSTI
-604 FIEYY
+604 FINYY
-609 PMGEVYLFAA
+609 PMEEVYLFAA

-640 RYQTTLGHQWEI
+640 SYQTTLGHLWEI

-671 FTSPIDYSAG
+671 FTSPLDYSAG

-708 FHHGSDQVEWYSSF
+708 FHHGSDQVEWYSGF
-722 RTSIYARSI
+722 RLSNYTRSI

-737 SSDRTGISLSYQV
+737 SSDRTGISLSYQM

-765 YYNAWLLPGFDHYNP
+765 YYNAWLLPGF
-780 RLPSYFSYPDLYGW
+780 SSPDLYGW

-821 IKQHVG
+821 IKQYVG

-840 LRYSMLNDR
+840 LRYSMLSDR

-859 FHQHVTDAES
+859 FRQHVTDAES
-869 YYTNRIE
+869 YYE
-876 RNHVNHHS
+876 RRTECDHVNHHS

-892 YSLGEKTARRAY
+892 YSFGGKAIRRAY
-904 RDLKNTETKRAEKR
+904 RDMKNAETKRAEKR

>member
-7 ILLLCLVATTMSA
+7 ILLLCLVATTTSA
-20 KSRITRSYHKES
+20 KSRITRSYHNES

-37 EDLNAASNSQ
+37 EDLNNASNSQ

-73 VRTVIGFYPMAV
+73 IRTVIGFYPM
-85 TRKGSRIF
+85 TITYRGNRIF
-93 VECVQKSDHR
+93 VECIQKSEHR
-103 LKGKLID
+103 LIGKLID
-110 EQGHPVPFANIILYH
+110 EQGQPVPFANIILYH

-144 IPCAASG
+144 IPCAAAG

-166 RIVPVTQV
+166 RIMPVTQV

-185 LHNVTIS
+185 LHDVTVS
-192 GMGPVIR
+192 GLAPIIR

-217 QNAIELMG
+217 QNAIELMD
-225 RVPMVTMAGSHASIL
+225 RVPMVTMTGSHASIL
-240 GKGQAGFMLNGRM
+240 GKGQVGFMLNGRM
-253 LPDDETI
+253 LPDDETF
-260 RQRLWTMPSENIER
+260 RQRLWTMQSEDIER

-301 KSTGWRGNLNGQ
+301 QSNGWRGDLNGQ
-313 FVSSDDWSGRLGGTL
+313 LVTSEDWSGRLGGTL

-339 GADGGRETAA
+339 GADGGRETTA
-349 SDRMLKFADSYVRIP
+349 SDRMLKFADSYIRIP
-364 SSRTETLNKD
+364 ASRTETLNKD
-374 LRMNA
+374 LRTNA
-379 ILRYQPHHRLELGSF
+379 ILRYQPHNRLELGTF
-394 VAYQAQ
+394 VSYQTQ
-400 QPSTTIDNV
+400 QPSTTIDNM
-409 LTFDNYEI
+409 LSFDTYEI
-417 LSRTTQRHN
+417 HSRTTQRHN
-426 GNHSVSLT
+426 GNHSMSLT

-453 YYNKVDGHTS
+453 YYYKVDDYIS

-471 ISTEDAFQ
+471 MSIKEPFQ
-479 KIESL
+479 KIESML
-484 LGESS
+484 SESS
-489 LRYKIHSLKLDL
+489 LKYKIHSLKLDL
-501 SLPFKS
+501 SLPFKP

-522 SSERVQVTD
+522 SSDMLQITD
-531 IRCEYTSDRI
+531 IMYEYTSDRI

-589 YEHARYDRENRSSTI
+589 YEHARYDRENRRSTI
-604 FIEYY
+604 FIKYW
-609 PMGEVYLFAA
+609 PMGEVYLFAG

-671 FTSPIDYSAG
+671 FTSPMDCSSG
-681 SPLLMPSYTNNI
+681 SPFLMPSYTSNI

-708 FHHGSDQVEWYSSF
+708 FHHGSDQVEWNSVLLFSGHGNHT
-722 RTSIYARSI
+722 RTVS
-731 YPENCY
+731 PENCF

-750 RPVSQLNVQAESDLN
+750 RPVSQLKVLAESDVN
-765 YYNAWLLPGFDHYNP
+765 YYNAWL
-780 RLPSYFSYPDLYGW
+780 PSDDSRPDIYGW
-794 GGRFRLSADVFLN
+794 GGRFRLSADLFLN

-821 IKQHVG
+821 IKQYVG

-840 LRYSMLNDR
+840 LRYSMLSDR

-869 YYTNRIE
+869 YYKTRTE
-876 RNHVNHHS
+876 RDHVNHHS

-892 YSLGEKTARRAY
+892 YSFGGKAIRRAY
-904 RDLKNTETKRAEKR
+904 RDMKNAETKRAENVKLKL
-918 WDVNNR
+918 

>member
-20 KSRITRSYHKES
+20 KSRITRSYHNES

-73 VRTVIGFYPMAV
+73 IRAVIGFYPMAV

-110 EQGHPVPFANIILYH
+110 EQGHPVPFANIVLYH
-125 PADSAMIG
+125 PADSTMIG

-144 IPCAASG
+144 IPCAAG
-151 RVRARISSIGFKTIE
+151 RVRARISSIGFKTME
-166 RIVPVTQV
+166 RIMPVAQV

-180 TKDYH
+180 TRDYH
-185 LHNVTIS
+185 LNDVTVS
-192 GMGPVIR
+192 GLAPIIR

-240 GKGQAGFMLNGRM
+240 GKGQAVFMLNGRM

-292 YINIVTKRD
+292 YINIVTKRG
-301 KSTGWRGNLNGQ
+301 KSNGWRGDLNGQ
-313 FVSSDDWSGRLGGTL
+313 LVTSEDWSGRLGGTL

-339 GADGGRETAA
+339 GADGGRETTA
-349 SDRMLKFADSYVRIP
+349 SDRMLKFVDSYIRIP
-364 SSRTETLNKD
+364 ASRTETLNKD
-374 LRMNA
+374 LRTNA
-379 ILRYQPHHRLELGSF
+379 ILRYQPHNRLELGTF
-394 VAYQAQ
+394 VSYQTQ
-400 QPSTTIDNV
+400 RPSTTIDNM
-409 LTFDNYEI
+409 LSFDTYEI
-417 LSRTTQRHN
+417 HSRTTQRHN
-426 GNHSVSLT
+426 GNYSMSLT

-453 YYNKVDGHTS
+453 YYNKVDDYIS
-463 KLSGESRD
+463 KLSGESKD
-471 ISTEDAFQ
+471 LSIGKSFQ
-479 KIESL
+479 EIESML
-484 LGESS
+484 SESS
-489 LRYKIHSLKLDL
+489 LKYKIHSLKLDL
-501 SLPFKS
+501 SLPFKP

-522 SSERVQVTD
+522 SSDMLQITD
-531 IRCEYTSDRI
+531 IMCEYTPDGMIFEDGGFLPTSD
-541 ILEDSSFI
+541 
-549 PTPSHDKPRM
+549 HDKPRM
-559 GSDLHK
+559 GSNLHK

-577 RWKGFTAKAGLR
+577 QWEGFTAKAGLR
-589 YEHARYDRENRSSTI
+589 YEHARYDRENRRSTI
-604 FIEYY
+604 FINYY
-609 PMGEVYLFAA
+609 PMEEVYLFAA

-640 RYQTTLGHQWEI
+640 SYQTTLGHQWEI

-671 FTSPIDYSAG
+671 FTSPLDYSAG

-708 FHHGSDQVEWYSSF
+708 FHHGSDQVEWYSGF
-722 RTSIYARSI
+722 RLSNYTRSI

-737 SSDRTGISLSYQV
+737 SSDRTGISLSYQM

-765 YYNAWLLPGFDHYNP
+765 YYNAWLLPGF
-780 RLPSYFSYPDLYGW
+780 SSPDLYGW
-794 GGRFRLSADVFLN
+794 GGRFRLSADLFLN

-821 IKQHVG
+821 IKQYVG
-827 LRRYDSYSRFYFA
+827 LRRYDSYSRFCFA
-840 LRYSMLNDR
+840 LRYSMLSDR

-859 FHQHVTDAES
+859 FRQHVTDAES
-869 YYTNRIE
+869 YYETRTE
-876 RNHVNHHS
+876 CDHVNHHS

-892 YSLGEKTARRAY
+892 YSFGGKAIRRAY
-904 RDLKNTETKRAEKR
+904 RDMKNAETKRAENVKLKL
-918 WDVNNR
+918 

>member
-20 KSRITRSYHKES
+20 KSRITRSYHNES

-37 EDLNAASNSQ
+37 EDLNNASNSQ

-73 VRTVIGFYPMAV
+73 IRTVIGFYPM
-85 TRKGSRIF
+85 TITYRGNRIF
-93 VECVQKSDHR
+93 VECIQKSEHR
-103 LKGKLID
+103 LIGKLID
-110 EQGHPVPFANIILYH
+110 EQGQPVPFANIVLYH
-125 PADSAMIG
+125 PADSTMIG

-144 IPCAASG
+144 IPCAAG

-166 RIVPVTQV
+166 RIMPVTQV

-185 LHNVTIS
+185 LHDVTVS
-192 GMGPVIR
+192 GLAPIIR

-217 QNAIELMG
+217 QNAIELMD
-225 RVPMVTMAGSHASIL
+225 RVPMVTMTGSHASIL

-253 LPDDETI
+253 LPDDETF
-260 RQRLWTMPSENIER
+260 RQRLWTMQSEDIER

-301 KSTGWRGNLNGQ
+301 QSNGWRGDLNGQ
-313 FVSSDDWSGRLGGTL
+313 LVTSEDWSGRLGGTL

-339 GADGGRETAA
+339 GADGGRETTA
-349 SDRMLKFADSYVRIP
+349 SDRMLKFADSYIRIP
-364 SSRTETLNKD
+364 ASRTETLNKD
-374 LRMNA
+374 LRTNA
-379 ILRYQPHHRLELGSF
+379 ILRYQPHNRLELGTF
-394 VAYQAQ
+394 VSYQTQ
-400 QPSTTIDNV
+400 QPSTTIDNM
-409 LTFDNYEI
+409 LSFDTYEI
-417 LSRTTQRHN
+417 HSRTTQRHN
-426 GNHSVSLT
+426 GNHSMSLT

-444 GRLLSLTYN
+444 GKLLSLTYN
-453 YYNKVDGHTS
+453 YYYKVDDYIS

-471 ISTEDAFQ
+471 LSIEEPFQ
-479 KIESL
+479 KIESML
-484 LGESS
+484 SESS
-489 LRYKIHSLKLDL
+489 LKYKIHSLKLDL
-501 SLPFKS
+501 SLPFKP

-522 SSERVQVTD
+522 SSDMLQITD
-531 IRCEYTSDRI
+531 IMYEYTSDRI

-589 YEHARYDRENRSSTI
+589 YEHARYDRENRRSTI

-609 PMGEVYLFAA
+609 PMVEVYLFAA

-671 FTSPIDYSAG
+671 FTSPMDCSSG
-681 SPLLMPSYTNNI
+681 SPFLMPSYTSNI

-708 FHHGSDQVEWYSSF
+708 FHHGSDQVEWNSVLLFSGHGNYT
-722 RTSIYARSI
+722 RTVS
-731 YPENCY
+731 PENCF

-750 RPVSQLNVQAESDLN
+750 RPVSQLKVLAESDVN
-765 YYNAWLLPGFDHYNP
+765 YYNAWL
-780 RLPSYFSYPDLYGW
+780 PSDDSRPDIYGW
-794 GGRFRLSADVFLN
+794 GGRFRLSADLFLN

-821 IKQHVG
+821 IKQYVG

-840 LRYSMLNDR
+840 LRYSMLSDR

-859 FHQHVTDAES
+859 FRQHVTDAES
-869 YYTNRIE
+869 YYETRTE
-876 RNHVNHHS
+876 RDHVNHHS

-892 YSLGEKTARRAY
+892 YSFGGKAIRRAY
-904 RDLKNTETKRAEKR
+904 RDMKNAETKRAENVKLKL
-918 WDVNNR
+918 

>member
-37 EDLNAASNSQ
+37 EDLNNASNSQ

-73 VRTVIGFYPMAV
+73 IRAVIGFYPM
-85 TRKGSRIF
+85 TITYRGNRIF
-93 VECVQKSDHR
+93 VECIQKSDHR
-103 LKGKLID
+103 LIGKLID
-110 EQGHPVPFANIILYH
+110 EQGRPVSFANIVLYH
-125 PADSAMIG
+125 PADSTMIG

-144 IPCAASG
+144 IPCAAG
-151 RVRARISSIGFKTIE
+151 RVRARISSIGFKTME
-166 RIVPVTQV
+166 RIMPVAQV

-180 TKDYH
+180 TRDYH
-185 LHNVTIS
+185 LNDVTVS
-192 GMGPVIR
+192 GLAPIIC

-240 GKGQAGFMLNGRM
+240 GKGQAVFMLNGRM

-292 YINIVTKRD
+292 YINIVTKRG
-301 KSTGWRGNLNGQ
+301 KSNGWRGDLNGQ
-313 FVSSDDWSGRLGGTL
+313 LVTSEDWSGRLGGTL

-339 GADGGRETAA
+339 GADGGRETTA
-349 SDRMLKFADSYVRIP
+349 SDRMLKFVDSYIRIP
-364 SSRTETLNKD
+364 ASRTETLNKD
-374 LRMNA
+374 LRTNA
-379 ILRYQPHHRLELGSF
+379 ILRYQPHNRLELGTF
-394 VAYQAQ
+394 VSYQTQ
-400 QPSTTIDNV
+400 RPSTTIDNM
-409 LTFDNYEI
+409 LSFDTYEI
-417 LSRTTQRHN
+417 HSRTTQRHN
-426 GNHSVSLT
+426 GNYSMSLT

-444 GRLLSLTYN
+444 GKLLSLTYN
-453 YYNKVDGHTS
+453 YYYKVDDYIS
-463 KLSGESRD
+463 KLSGESKD
-471 ISTEDAFQ
+471 LSIGKSFQ
-479 KIESL
+479 EIESML
-484 LGESS
+484 SESS
-489 LRYKIHSLKLDL
+489 LKYKIHSLKLDL
-501 SLPFKS
+501 SLPFKP

-522 SSERVQVTD
+522 SSDMLQITD
-531 IRCEYTSDRI
+531 IMCEYTPDGMIFEDGGFLPTSD
-541 ILEDSSFI
+541 
-549 PTPSHDKPRM
+549 HDKPRM
-559 GSDLHK
+559 GSNLHK

-577 RWKGFTAKAGLR
+577 QWEGFTAKAGLR
-589 YEHARYDRENRSSTI
+589 YEHARYDRENRRSTI
-604 FIEYY
+604 FINYY
-609 PMGEVYLFAA
+609 PMEEVYLFAA

-640 RYQTTLGHQWEI
+640 SYQTTLGHQWEI

-671 FTSPIDYSAG
+671 FTSPLDYSAG

-708 FHHGSDQVEWYSSF
+708 FHHGSDQVEWYSGF
-722 RTSIYARSI
+722 RLSNYTRSI

-737 SSDRTGISLSYQV
+737 SSDRTGISLSYQM

-765 YYNAWLLPGFDHYNP
+765 YYNAWLLPGF
-780 RLPSYFSYPDLYGW
+780 SSPDLYGW
-794 GGRFRLSADVFLN
+794 GGRFRLSADLFLN

-821 IKQHVG
+821 IKQYVG
-827 LRRYDSYSRFYFA
+827 LRRYNSYSRFCFA
-840 LRYSMLNDR
+840 LRYSMLSDR

-859 FHQHVTDAES
+859 FRQHVTDAES
-869 YYTNRIE
+869 YYETRTE
-876 RNHVNHHS
+876 RDHVNHHS

-892 YSLGEKTARRAY
+892 YSFGGKAIRRAY
-904 RDLKNTETKRAEKR
+904 RDMKNAETKRAENVKLKL
-918 WDVNNR
+918 

>member
-37 EDLNAASNSQ
+37 EDLNNASNSQ

-73 VRTVIGFYPMAV
+73 IRAVIGFYPM
-85 TRKGSRIF
+85 TITYRGNRIF
-93 VECVQKSDHR
+93 VECIQKSDHR
-103 LKGKLID
+103 LIGKLID
-110 EQGHPVPFANIILYH
+110 EQGRPVSFANIVLYH
-125 PADSAMIG
+125 PADSTMIG

-144 IPCAASG
+144 IPCAAG
-151 RVRARISSIGFKTIE
+151 RVRARISSIGFKTME
-166 RIVPVTQV
+166 RIMPVAQV

-180 TKDYH
+180 TRDYH
-185 LHNVTIS
+185 LNDVTVS
-192 GMGPVIR
+192 GLAPIIR

-240 GKGQAGFMLNGRM
+240 GKGQAVFMLNGRM

-292 YINIVTKRD
+292 YINIVTKRG
-301 KSTGWRGNLNGQ
+301 KSNGWRGDLNGQ
-313 FVSSDDWSGRLGGTL
+313 LVTSEDWSGRLGGTL

-339 GADGGRETAA
+339 GADGGRETTA
-349 SDRMLKFADSYVRIP
+349 SDRMLKFVDSYIRIP
-364 SSRTETLNKD
+364 ASRTETLNKD
-374 LRMNA
+374 LRTNA
-379 ILRYQPHHRLELGSF
+379 ILRYQPHNRLELGTF
-394 VAYQAQ
+394 VSYQTQ
-400 QPSTTIDNV
+400 RPSTTIDNM
-409 LTFDNYEI
+409 LSFDTYEI
-417 LSRTTQRHN
+417 HSRTTQRHN
-426 GNHSVSLT
+426 GNYSMSLT

-453 YYNKVDGHTS
+453 YYYKVDDYIS
-463 KLSGESRD
+463 KLSGESKD
-471 ISTEDAFQ
+471 LSIGKSFQ
-479 KIESL
+479 EIESML
-484 LGESS
+484 SESS
-489 LRYKIHSLKLDL
+489 LKYKIHSLKLDL
-501 SLPFKS
+501 SLPFKP

-522 SSERVQVTD
+522 SSDMLQITD
-531 IRCEYTSDRI
+531 IMCEYTPDGMIFEDGGFLPTSD
-541 ILEDSSFI
+541 
-549 PTPSHDKPRM
+549 HDKPRM
-559 GSDLHK
+559 GSNLHK

-577 RWKGFTAKAGLR
+577 QWEGFTAKAGLR
-589 YEHARYDRENRSSTI
+589 YEHARYDRENRRSTI
-604 FIEYY
+604 FINYY
-609 PMGEVYLFAA
+609 PMEEVYLFAA

-640 RYQTTLGHQWEI
+640 SYQTTLGHQWEI

-671 FTSPIDYSAG
+671 FTSPLDYSAG

-708 FHHGSDQVEWYSSF
+708 FHHGSDQVEWYSGF
-722 RTSIYARSI
+722 RLSNYTRSI

-737 SSDRTGISLSYQV
+737 SSDRTGISLSYQM

-765 YYNAWLLPGFDHYNP
+765 YYNAWLLPGF
-780 RLPSYFSYPDLYGW
+780 SSPDLYGW

-821 IKQHVG
+821 IKQYVG
-827 LRRYDSYSRFYFA
+827 LRRYDSYSRFCFA
-840 LRYSMLNDR
+840 LRYSMLSDR

-859 FHQHVTDAES
+859 FRQHVTDAES
-869 YYTNRIE
+869 YYETRTE
-876 RNHVNHHS
+876 CDHVNHHS

-892 YSLGEKTARRAY
+892 YSFGGKAIRRAY
-904 RDLKNTETKRAEKR
+904 RDMKNAETKRAENVKLKL
-918 WDVNNR
+918 

>member
-37 EDLNAASNSQ
+37 EDLNNASNSQ

-73 VRTVIGFYPMAV
+73 IRAVIGFYPM
-85 TRKGSRIF
+85 TITYRGNRIF
-93 VECVQKSDHR
+93 VECIQKSDHR
-103 LKGKLID
+103 LIGKLID
-110 EQGHPVPFANIILYH
+110 EQGRPVSFANIVLYH
-125 PADSAMIG
+125 PADSTMIG

-144 IPCAASG
+144 IPCAAG
-151 RVRARISSIGFKTIE
+151 RVRARISSIGFKTME
-166 RIVPVTQV
+166 RIMPVAQV

-180 TKDYH
+180 TRDYH
-185 LHNVTIS
+185 LNDVTVS
-192 GMGPVIR
+192 GLAPIIR

-240 GKGQAGFMLNGRM
+240 GKGQAVFMLNGRM

-292 YINIVTKRD
+292 YINIVTKRG
-301 KSTGWRGNLNGQ
+301 KSNGWRGDLNGQ
-313 FVSSDDWSGRLGGTL
+313 LVTSEDWSGRLGGTL

-339 GADGGRETAA
+339 GADGGRETTA
-349 SDRMLKFADSYVRIP
+349 SDRMLKFVDSYIRIP
-364 SSRTETLNKD
+364 ASRTETLNKD
-374 LRMNA
+374 LRTNA
-379 ILRYQPHHRLELGSF
+379 ILRYQPHNRLELGTF
-394 VAYQAQ
+394 VSYQTQ
-400 QPSTTIDNV
+400 RPSTTIDNM
-409 LTFDNYEI
+409 LSFDTYEI
-417 LSRTTQRHN
+417 HSRTTQRHN
-426 GNHSVSLT
+426 GNYSMSLT

-444 GRLLSLTYN
+444 GKLLSLTYN
-453 YYNKVDGHTS
+453 YYYKVDDYIS
-463 KLSGESRD
+463 KLSGESKD
-471 ISTEDAFQ
+471 LSIGKSFQ
-479 KIESL
+479 EIESML
-484 LGESS
+484 SESS
-489 LRYKIHSLKLDL
+489 LKYKIHSLKLDL
-501 SLPFKS
+501 SLPFKP

-522 SSERVQVTD
+522 SSDMLQITD
-531 IRCEYTSDRI
+531 IMCEYTPDGMIFEDGGFLPTSD
-541 ILEDSSFI
+541 
-549 PTPSHDKPRM
+549 HDKPRM
-559 GSDLHK
+559 GSNLHK
-565 ERITSAYLSAMK
+565 ERTTSAYLSAMK
-577 RWKGFTAKAGLR
+577 QWEGFTAKAGLR
-589 YEHARYDRENRSSTI
+589 YEHTKFDREDGSFDI
-604 FIEYY
+604 LAEYL
-609 PMGEVYLFAA
+609 PELRVFELGVPFQQDDGL
-619 PYKKDYGFHQ
+619 HQ
-629 STDRLLPSASL
+629 STDRLLPSVSL
-640 RYQTTLGHQWEI
+640 NYQTTMGHQWGI
-652 QWGMSILRPNFYD
+652 QWGMSIQHPNFYD

-671 FTSPIDYSAG
+671 FTSPMDCSSG
-681 SPLLMPSYTNNI
+681 SPFLMPSYTSNI

-708 FHHGSDQVEWYSSF
+708 FHHGSDQVEWNSVLLFSGHGNHT
-722 RTSIYARSI
+722 RTVS
-731 YPENCY
+731 PENCF

-750 RPVSQLNVQAESDLN
+750 RPVSQLKVLAESDVN
-765 YYNAWLLPGFDHYNP
+765 YYNAWL
-780 RLPSYFSYPDLYGW
+780 PSDDSRPDIYGW
-794 GGRFRLSADVFLN
+794 GGRFRLSADLFLN

-821 IKQHVG
+821 IKQYVG

-840 LRYSMLNDR
+840 LRYSMLSDR

-859 FHQHVTDAES
+859 FRQHVTDAES
-869 YYTNRIE
+869 YYE
-876 RNHVNHHS
+876 RRTECDHVNHHS

-892 YSLGEKTARRAY
+892 YSFGGKAIRRAY
-904 RDLKNTETKRAEKR
+904 RDMKNAETKRAEKR

>member
-37 EDLNAASNSQ
+37 EDLNNASNSQ

-73 VRTVIGFYPMAV
+73 IRAVIGFYPM
-85 TRKGSRIF
+85 TITYRGNRIF
-93 VECVQKSDHR
+93 VECIQKSDHR
-103 LKGKLID
+103 LIGKLID
-110 EQGHPVPFANIILYH
+110 EQGRPVSFANIVLYH
-125 PADSAMIG
+125 PADSTMIG

-144 IPCAASG
+144 IPCAAG
-151 RVRARISSIGFKTIE
+151 RVRARISSIGFKTME
-166 RIVPVTQV
+166 RIMPVAQV

-180 TKDYH
+180 TRDYH
-185 LHNVTIS
+185 LNDVTVS
-192 GMGPVIR
+192 GLAPIIR

-240 GKGQAGFMLNGRM
+240 GKGQAVFMLNGRM

-292 YINIVTKRD
+292 YINIVTKRG
-301 KSTGWRGNLNGQ
+301 KSNGWRGDLNGQ
-313 FVSSDDWSGRLGGTL
+313 LVTSEDWSGRLGGTL

-339 GADGGRETAA
+339 GADGGRETTA
-349 SDRMLKFADSYVRIP
+349 SDRMLKFVDSYIRIP
-364 SSRTETLNKD
+364 ASRTETLNKD
-374 LRMNA
+374 LRTNA
-379 ILRYQPHHRLELGSF
+379 ILRYQPHNRLELGTF
-394 VAYQAQ
+394 VSYQTQ
-400 QPSTTIDNV
+400 RPSTTIDNV

-444 GRLLSLTYN
+444 GKLLSLTYN
-453 YYNKVDGHTS
+453 YYYKVDDYIS
-463 KLSGESRD
+463 KLSGESKD
-471 ISTEDAFQ
+471 LSIGKSFQ
-479 KIESL
+479 EIESML
-484 LGESS
+484 SESS
-489 LRYKIHSLKLDL
+489 LKYKIHSLKLDL
-501 SLPFKS
+501 SLPFKP

-522 SSERVQVTD
+522 SSDMLQITD
-531 IRCEYTSDRI
+531 IMCEYTPDGMIFEDGGFLPTSD
-541 ILEDSSFI
+541 
-549 PTPSHDKPRM
+549 HDKPRM
-559 GSDLHK
+559 GSNLHK

-577 RWKGFTAKAGLR
+577 QWEGFTAKAGLR
-589 YEHARYDRENRSSTI
+589 YEHTKFDREDGSFDI
-604 FIEYY
+604 LAEYL
-609 PMGEVYLFAA
+609 PELRVFELGVPFQQDDGL
-619 PYKKDYGFHQ
+619 HQ
-629 STDRLLPSASL
+629 STDRLLPSVSL
-640 RYQTTLGHQWEI
+640 NYQTTMGHQWGI
-652 QWGMSILRPNFYD
+652 QWGMSIQHPNFYD

-671 FTSPIDYSAG
+671 FTSPMDCSSG
-681 SPLLMPSYTNNI
+681 SPFLMPSYTSNI

-708 FHHGSDQVEWYSSF
+708 FHHGSDQVEWNSVLLFSGHGNHT
-722 RTSIYARSI
+722 RTVS
-731 YPENCY
+731 PENCF

-750 RPVSQLNVQAESDLN
+750 RPVSQLKVLAESDVN
-765 YYNAWLLPGFDHYNP
+765 YYNAWL
-780 RLPSYFSYPDLYGW
+780 PSDDSRPDIYGW
-794 GGRFRLSADVFLN
+794 GGRFRLSADLFLN

-821 IKQHVG
+821 IKQYVG

-840 LRYSMLNDR
+840 LRYSMLSDR

-859 FHQHVTDAES
+859 FRQHVTDAES
-869 YYTNRIE
+869 YYE
-876 RNHVNHHS
+876 RRTECDHVNHHS

-892 YSLGEKTARRAY
+892 YSFGGKAIRRAY
-904 RDLKNTETKRAEKR
+904 RDMKNAETKRAENVKLKL
-918 WDVNNR
+918 

>member
-20 KSRITRSYHKES
+20 KSRITRSYHNES

-37 EDLNAASNSQ
+37 EDLNNASNSQ

-73 VRTVIGFYPMAV
+73 IRTVIGFYPM
-85 TRKGSRIF
+85 TITYRGNRIF
-93 VECVQKSDHR
+93 VECIQKSEHR
-103 LKGKLID
+103 LIGKLID
-110 EQGHPVPFANIILYH
+110 EQGQPVPFANIVLYH
-125 PADSAMIG
+125 PADSAMFG

-144 IPCAASG
+144 IPCAAAG

-166 RIVPVTQV
+166 RIMPVTQV

-185 LHNVTIS
+185 LHDVTVS
-192 GMGPVIR
+192 GLAPIIR

-217 QNAIELMG
+217 QNAIELMD
-225 RVPMVTMAGSHASIL
+225 RVPMVTMTGSHASIL

-253 LPDDETI
+253 LPDDETF
-260 RQRLWTMPSENIER
+260 RQRLWTMQSEDIER

-301 KSTGWRGNLNGQ
+301 QSNGWRGDLNGQ
-313 FVSSDDWSGRLGGTL
+313 LVTSEDWSGRLGGTL

-339 GADGGRETAA
+339 GADGGRETTA
-349 SDRMLKFADSYVRIP
+349 SDRMLKFADSYIRIP
-364 SSRTETLNKD
+364 ASRTETLNKD

-379 ILRYQPHHRLELGSF
+379 ILRYQPHHRLELGTF
-394 VAYQAQ
+394 VSYQTQ
-400 QPSTTIDNV
+400 QPSTTIDNM
-409 LTFDNYEI
+409 LSFDTYEI
-417 LSRTTQRHN
+417 HSRTTQRHN
-426 GNHSVSLT
+426 GNHSMSLT

-444 GRLLSLTYN
+444 GKLLSLTYN
-453 YYNKVDGHTS
+453 YYYKVDDYIS

-471 ISTEDAFQ
+471 LSIEEPFQ
-479 KIESL
+479 KIESML
-484 LGESS
+484 SESS
-489 LRYKIHSLKLDL
+489 LKYKIHSLKLDL
-501 SLPFKS
+501 SLPFKP

-522 SSERVQVTD
+522 SSDMLQITD
-531 IRCEYTSDRI
+531 IMYEYTSDRI

-589 YEHARYDRENRSSTI
+589 YEHARYDRENRRSTI

-609 PMGEVYLFAA
+609 PMVEVYLFAA

-671 FTSPIDYSAG
+671 FTSPMDCSSG
-681 SPLLMPSYTNNI
+681 SPFLMPSYTSNI

-708 FHHGSDQVEWYSSF
+708 FHHGSDQVEWNSVLLFSGHGNYT
-722 RTSIYARSI
+722 RTVS
-731 YPENCY
+731 PENCF

-750 RPVSQLNVQAESDLN
+750 RPVSQLKVLAESDVN
-765 YYNAWLLPGFDHYNP
+765 YYNAWL
-780 RLPSYFSYPDLYGW
+780 PSDDSRPDIYGW
-794 GGRFRLSADVFLN
+794 GGRFRLSADLFLN

-821 IKQHVG
+821 IKQYVG

-840 LRYSMLNDR
+840 LRYSMLSDR

-859 FHQHVTDAES
+859 FRQHVTDAES
-869 YYTNRIE
+869 YYETRTE
-876 RNHVNHHS
+876 RDHVNHHS

-892 YSLGEKTARRAY
+892 YSFGGKAIRRAY
-904 RDLKNTETKRAEKR
+904 RDMKNAETKRAENVKLKL
-918 WDVNNR
+918 

>member
-7 ILLLCLVATTMSA
+7 ILLLCLVATTTSA
-20 KSRITRSYHKES
+20 KSRITRSYHNES

-37 EDLNAASNSQ
+37 EDLNNASNSQ

-61 TCSFKRLSLDDA
+61 TCSFKRLSLGDA
-73 VRTVIGFYPMAV
+73 IRTVIGFYPM
-85 TRKGSRIF
+85 TITYRGNRIF
-93 VECVQKSDHR
+93 VECIQKSEHR
-103 LKGKLID
+103 LIGKLID
-110 EQGHPVPFANIILYH
+110 EQGQPVPFANIVLYH
-125 PADSAMIG
+125 PADSTMIG

-144 IPCAASG
+144 IPCAAG

-166 RIVPVTQV
+166 RIMPVTQV

-185 LHNVTIS
+185 LHDVTVS
-192 GMGPVIR
+192 GLAPIIR

-217 QNAIELMG
+217 QNAIELMD
-225 RVPMVTMAGSHASIL
+225 RVPMVTMTGSHASIL

-253 LPDDETI
+253 LPDDETF
-260 RQRLWTMPSENIER
+260 RQRLWTMQSEDIER

-301 KSTGWRGNLNGQ
+301 QSNGWRGDLNGQ
-313 FVSSDDWSGRLGGTL
+313 LVTSEDWSGRLGGTL

-339 GADGGRETAA
+339 GADGGRETTA
-349 SDRMLKFADSYVRIP
+349 SDRMLKFADSYIRIP
-364 SSRTETLNKD
+364 ASRTETLNKD
-374 LRMNA
+374 LRTNA
-379 ILRYQPHHRLELGSF
+379 ILRYQPHNRLELGTF
-394 VAYQAQ
+394 VSYQTL
-400 QPSTTIDNV
+400 QPSTTIDNM
-409 LTFDNYEI
+409 LSFDTYEI
-417 LSRTTQRHN
+417 HSRTTQRHN
-426 GNHSVSLT
+426 GNHSMSLT

-444 GRLLSLTYN
+444 GKLLSLTYN
-453 YYNKVDGHTS
+453 YYYKVDDYIS

-471 ISTEDAFQ
+471 MSIEEPFQ

-484 LGESS
+484 LSESS
-489 LRYKIHSLKLDL
+489 LKYKIHSLKLDL
-501 SLPFKS
+501 SLPFKP

-522 SSERVQVTD
+522 SSDMLQITD
-531 IRCEYTSDRI
+531 IMHEYTSDRI

-549 PTPSHDKPRM
+549 PTPDHDKPRM

-589 YEHARYDRENRSSTI
+589 YEHARYDRENRRSTI
-604 FIEYY
+604 FIKYW
-609 PMGEVYLFAA
+609 PMGEVYLFAG

-671 FTSPIDYSAG
+671 FTSPMDCSSG
-681 SPLLMPSYTNNI
+681 SPFLMPSYTSNI

-708 FHHGSDQVEWYSSF
+708 FHHGSDQVEWNSVLLFSGHGNHT
-722 RTSIYARSI
+722 RTVS
-731 YPENCY
+731 PENCF

-750 RPVSQLNVQAESDLN
+750 RPVSQLKVLAESDVN
-765 YYNAWLLPGFDHYNP
+765 YYNAWL
-780 RLPSYFSYPDLYGW
+780 PSDDSRPDIYGW
-794 GGRFRLSADVFLN
+794 GGRFRLSADLFLN

-821 IKQHVG
+821 IKQYVG

-840 LRYSMLNDR
+840 LRYSMLSDR

-859 FHQHVTDAES
+859 FRQHVTDAES
-869 YYTNRIE
+869 YYETRTE
-876 RNHVNHHS
+876 RDHVNHHS

-892 YSLGEKTARRAY
+892 YSFGGKTIRRAY
-904 RDLKNTETKRAEKR
+904 RDMKNAETKRAENVKLKL
-918 WDVNNR
+918 

>member
-1 MKQIIT
+1 
-7 ILLLCLVATTMSA
+7 
-20 KSRITRSYHKES
+20 
-32 LSKVL
+32 
-37 EDLNAASNSQ
+37 
-47 TIYFIYD
+47 
-54 ELEDFTV
+54 
-61 TCSFKRLSLDDA
+61 
-73 VRTVIGFYPMAV
+73 
-85 TRKGSRIF
+85 
-93 VECVQKSDHR
+93 
-103 LKGKLID
+103 
-110 EQGHPVPFANIILYH
+110 
-125 PADSAMIG
+125 
-133 GGVSNEAGDFV
+133 
-144 IPCAASG
+144 
-151 RVRARISSIGFKTIE
+151 
-166 RIVPVTQV
+166 
-174 GTIRMQ
+174 
-180 TKDYH
+180 
-185 LHNVTIS
+185 
-192 GMGPVIR
+192 
-199 HEVGRL
+199 
-205 QYIVANDPFAKG
+205 
-217 QNAIELMG
+217 
-225 RVPMVTMAGSHASIL
+225 
-240 GKGQAGFMLNGRM
+240 
-253 LPDDETI
+253 
-260 RQRLWTMPSENIER
+260 
-274 IEVVS
+274 
-279 TPSGRYQTDAGNG
+279 
-292 YINIVTKRD
+292 
-301 KSTGWRGNLNGQ
+301 
-313 FVSSDDWSGRLGGTL
+313 
-328 SYASKKVDISI
+328 
-339 GADGGRETAA
+339 
-349 SDRMLKFADSYVRIP
+349 
-364 SSRTETLNKD
+364 
-374 LRMNA
+374 
-379 ILRYQPHHRLELGSF
+379 
-394 VAYQAQ
+394 
-400 QPSTTIDNV
+400 
-409 LTFDNYEI
+409 
-417 LSRTTQRHN
+417 
-426 GNHSVSLT
+426 
-434 AYSDWKMDDK
+434 MDDK

-453 YYNKVDGHTS
+453 YYNKVDSHTS

-479 KIESL
+479 KIETL

-671 FTSPIDYSAG
+671 FTSPMDCSSG
-681 SPLLMPSYTNNI
+681 SPLLMPSYTSNI

-708 FHHGSDQVEWYSSF
+708 FHHGSDQVEWNSILLFSGHGNYT
-722 RTSIYARSI
+722 RTVF
-731 YPENCY
+731 PENCF

-750 RPVSQLNVQAESDLN
+750 RPVSQLNVQAESDIN
-765 YYNAWLLPGFDHYNP
+765 YYNAWL
-780 RLPSYFSYPDLYGW
+780 PSDDSRPDIYGW
-794 GGRFRLSADVFLN
+794 GGRFRLSADLFLN

-821 IKQHVG
+821 IKQYVG
-827 LRRYDSYSRFYFA
+827 LRRYDSYSRFCFA
-840 LRYSMLNDR
+840 LRYSMLSDR

-859 FHQHVTDAES
+859 FRQHVTDAES
-869 YYTNRIE
+869 YYE
-876 RNHVNHHS
+876 RRTECDHVNHHS

-892 YSLGEKTARRAY
+892 YSFGGKAIRRAY
-904 RDLKNTETKRAEKR
+904 RDMKNAETKRAENVKLKL
-918 WDVNNR
+918 

>member
-7 ILLLCLVATTMSA
+7 ILLLCLVATTTSA
-20 KSRITRSYHKES
+20 KSRITRSYHNES

-37 EDLNAASNSQ
+37 EDLNNASNSQ

-73 VRTVIGFYPMAV
+73 IRTVIGFYPM
-85 TRKGSRIF
+85 TITYRGNRIF
-93 VECVQKSDHR
+93 VECIQKSEHR
-103 LKGKLID
+103 LIGKLID
-110 EQGHPVPFANIILYH
+110 EQGQPVPFANIVLYH
-125 PADSAMIG
+125 PADSSMIG

-144 IPCAASG
+144 IPCAVG

-166 RIVPVTQV
+166 RIMPVTQV

-185 LHNVTIS
+185 LHDVTVS
-192 GMGPVIR
+192 GLAPVIR

-217 QNAIELMG
+217 QNAIELMD
-225 RVPMVTMAGSHASIL
+225 RVPMVTMTGSHASIL
-240 GKGQAGFMLNGRM
+240 GKGQVGFMLNGRM
-253 LPDDETI
+253 LPDDETF
-260 RQRLWTMPSENIER
+260 RQRLWTMQSEDIER

-301 KSTGWRGNLNGQ
+301 QSNGWRGDLNGQ
-313 FVSSDDWSGRLGGTL
+313 LVTSEDWSGRLGGTL

-339 GADGGRETAA
+339 GADGGRETTA
-349 SDRMLKFADSYVRIP
+349 SDRMLKFADSYIRIP
-364 SSRTETLNKD
+364 ANRTETLTKD
-374 LRMNA
+374 LRTNA
-379 ILRYQPHHRLELGSF
+379 ILRYQPHNRLELGTF
-394 VAYQAQ
+394 VSYQTQ
-400 QPSTTIDNV
+400 QPSTTIDNM
-409 LTFDNYEI
+409 LSFDTYEI
-417 LSRTTQRHN
+417 HSRTTQRHN
-426 GNHSVSLT
+426 GNYSMSLT

-444 GRLLSLTYN
+444 GKLLSLTYN
-453 YYNKVDGHTS
+453 YYYKVDDYIS

-471 ISTEDAFQ
+471 LSIEEPFQ
-479 KIESL
+479 KIESML
-484 LGESS
+484 SESS
-489 LRYKIHSLKLDL
+489 LKYKIHSLKLDL
-501 SLPFKS
+501 SLPFKP

-522 SSERVQVTD
+522 SSDMLQITD
-531 IRCEYTSDRI
+531 LMYEYTSDRI

-589 YEHARYDRENRSSTI
+589 YEHARYDRENRRSTI

-609 PMGEVYLFAA
+609 PMVEVYLFAA

-665 LNPSRT
+665 LNPSLT
-671 FTSPIDYSAG
+671 FTSPLDYSAG
-681 SPLLMPSYTNNI
+681 SPLLMSSYTNNI

-708 FHHGSDQVEWYSSF
+708 FHHGSDQVEWNSVLLFSGHGNHT
-722 RTSIYARSI
+722 RTVS
-731 YPENCY
+731 PENCF

-750 RPVSQLNVQAESDLN
+750 RPVSQLKVLAESDVN
-765 YYNAWLLPGFDHYNP
+765 YYNAWL
-780 RLPSYFSYPDLYGW
+780 PSDDSRPDIYGW
-794 GGRFRLSADVFLN
+794 GGRFRLSADLFLN

-821 IKQHVG
+821 IKQYVG
-827 LRRYDSYSRFYFA
+827 LRRYDSYSRFCFA
-840 LRYSMLNDR
+840 LRYSMLSDR

-859 FHQHVTDAES
+859 FRQHVTDAES
-869 YYTNRIE
+869 YYE
-876 RNHVNHHS
+876 RRTECDHVNHHS

-892 YSLGEKTARRAY
+892 YSFGGKSIRRAY
-904 RDLKNTETKRAEKR
+904 RDMKNAETKRAEKR

>member
-37 EDLNAASNSQ
+37 EDLNNASNSQ

-73 VRTVIGFYPMAV
+73 IRAVIGFYPM
-85 TRKGSRIF
+85 TITYRGNRIF
-93 VECVQKSDHR
+93 VECIQKSDHR
-103 LKGKLID
+103 LIGKLID
-110 EQGHPVPFANIILYH
+110 EQGRPVSFANIVLYH
-125 PADSAMIG
+125 PADSTMIG

-144 IPCAASG
+144 IPCAAG
-151 RVRARISSIGFKTIE
+151 RVRARISSIGFKTME
-166 RIVPVTQV
+166 RIMPVAQV

-180 TKDYH
+180 TRDYH
-185 LHNVTIS
+185 LNDVTVS
-192 GMGPVIR
+192 GLAPIIR

-240 GKGQAGFMLNGRM
+240 GKGQAVFMLNGRM

-292 YINIVTKRD
+292 YINIVTKRG
-301 KSTGWRGNLNGQ
+301 KSNGWRGDLNGQ
-313 FVSSDDWSGRLGGTL
+313 LVTSEDWSGRLGGTL

-339 GADGGRETAA
+339 GADGGRSTTA
-349 SDRMLKFADSYVRIP
+349 SDRMLKFVDSYIRIP
-364 SSRTETLNKD
+364 ASRTETLNKD
-374 LRMNA
+374 LRTNA
-379 ILRYQPHHRLELGSF
+379 ILRYQPHNRLELGTF
-394 VAYQAQ
+394 VSYQTQ
-400 QPSTTIDNV
+400 RPSTTIDNM
-409 LTFDNYEI
+409 LSFDTYEI
-417 LSRTTQRHN
+417 HSRTTQRHN
-426 GNHSVSLT
+426 GNYSMSLT

-444 GRLLSLTYN
+444 GKLLSLTYN
-453 YYNKVDGHTS
+453 YYYKVDDYIS
-463 KLSGESRD
+463 KLSGESKD
-471 ISTEDAFQ
+471 LSIGKSFQ
-479 KIESL
+479 EIESML
-484 LGESS
+484 SESS
-489 LRYKIHSLKLDL
+489 LKYKIHSLKLDL
-501 SLPFKS
+501 SLPFKP

-522 SSERVQVTD
+522 SSDMLQITD
-531 IRCEYTSDRI
+531 IMCEYTPDGMIFEDGGFLPTSD
-541 ILEDSSFI
+541 
-549 PTPSHDKPRM
+549 HDKPRM
-559 GSDLHK
+559 GSNLHK

-577 RWKGFTAKAGLR
+577 RWEGFTAKAGLR
-589 YEHARYDRENRSSTI
+589 YEHARYDRENRRSTI
-604 FIEYY
+604 FINYY
-609 PMGEVYLFAA
+609 PMEEVYLFAA

-640 RYQTTLGHQWEI
+640 SYQTTLGHQWEI

-671 FTSPIDYSAG
+671 FTSPLDYSAG

-708 FHHGSDQVEWYSSF
+708 FHHGSDQVEWYSGF
-722 RTSIYARSI
+722 RLSNYTRSI

-737 SSDRTGISLSYQV
+737 SSDRTGISLSYQM

-765 YYNAWLLPGFDHYNP
+765 YYNAWLLPGF
-780 RLPSYFSYPDLYGW
+780 SSPDLYGW

-827 LRRYDSYSRFYFA
+827 LRRYDSYSRFCFA
-840 LRYSMLNDR
+840 LRYSMLSDR

-859 FHQHVTDAES
+859 FRQHVTDAES
-869 YYTNRIE
+869 YYE
-876 RNHVNHHS
+876 RRTECDHVNHHS

-892 YSLGEKTARRAY
+892 YSFGGKAIRRAY
-904 RDLKNTETKRAEKR
+904 RDMKNTETKRAEKR

>member
-7 ILLLCLVATTMSA
+7 ILLLCLVATTTSA
-20 KSRITRSYHKES
+20 KSRITRSYHNES

-37 EDLNAASNSQ
+37 EDLNNASNSQ

-73 VRTVIGFYPMAV
+73 IRTVIGFYPM
-85 TRKGSRIF
+85 TITYRGNRIF
-93 VECVQKSDHR
+93 VECIQKSEHR
-103 LKGKLID
+103 LIGKLID
-110 EQGHPVPFANIILYH
+110 EQGQPVPFANIVLYH
-125 PADSAMIG
+125 PADSTMIG

-144 IPCAASG
+144 IPCAAG
-151 RVRARISSIGFKTIE
+151 RVRARISSIGFKTME
-166 RIVPVTQV
+166 RIMPVAQV

-180 TKDYH
+180 TRDYH
-185 LHNVTIS
+185 LNDVTVS
-192 GMGPVIR
+192 GLAPIIR

-217 QNAIELMG
+217 QNAIELMD
-225 RVPMVTMAGSHASIL
+225 RVPMVTMTGSHASIL
-240 GKGQAGFMLNGRM
+240 GKGQVGFMLNGRM
-253 LPDDETI
+253 LPDDETF
-260 RQRLWTMPSENIER
+260 RQRLWTMQSEDIER

-292 YINIVTKRD
+292 YINIVTKRG
-301 KSTGWRGNLNGQ
+301 KSNGWRGDLNGQ
-313 FVSSDDWSGRLGGTL
+313 LVTSEDWSGRLGGTL

-339 GADGGRETAA
+339 GADGGRETTA
-349 SDRMLKFADSYVRIP
+349 SDRMLKFADSYIRIP
-364 SSRTETLNKD
+364 ASRTETLNKD

-379 ILRYQPHHRLELGSF
+379 ILRYQPHNSLELGTF
-394 VAYQAQ
+394 VSYQTQ
-400 QPSTTIDNV
+400 QPSTTIDNM
-409 LTFDNYEI
+409 LSFDTYEI

-453 YYNKVDGHTS
+453 YYYKVDDYIS

-471 ISTEDAFQ
+471 MSIEEPFQ

-484 LGESS
+484 LSESS
-489 LRYKIHSLKLDL
+489 LKYKIHSLKLDL
-501 SLPFKS
+501 SLPFKP

-522 SSERVQVTD
+522 SSDMLQITD
-531 IRCEYTSDRI
+531 IMYEYTSDRI

-589 YEHARYDRENRSSTI
+589 YEHARYDRENRRSTI

-609 PMGEVYLFAA
+609 PMEEVYLFAG

-671 FTSPIDYSAG
+671 FTSPMDCSSG
-681 SPLLMPSYTNNI
+681 SPFLMPSYTSNI

-708 FHHGSDQVEWYSSF
+708 FHHGSDQVEWNSVLLFSGHGNHT
-722 RTSIYARSI
+722 RTVS
-731 YPENCY
+731 PENCF

-750 RPVSQLNVQAESDLN
+750 RPVSQLNVLAESDVN
-765 YYNAWLLPGFDHYNP
+765 YYNAWL
-780 RLPSYFSYPDLYGW
+780 PSDDSSPDIYGW
-794 GGRFRLSADVFLN
+794 GGRFRLSADLFLN

-821 IKQHVG
+821 IKQYVG
-827 LRRYDSYSRFYFA
+827 LRRYDSYSRFCFA
-840 LRYSMLNDR
+840 LRYSMLSDR

-859 FHQHVTDAES
+859 FRQHVTDAES
-869 YYTNRIE
+869 YYE
-876 RNHVNHHS
+876 RRTECDHVNHHS

-892 YSLGEKTARRAY
+892 YSFGGKAIRRAY
-904 RDLKNTETKRAEKR
+904 RDMKNAETKRAEKR

>member
-37 EDLNAASNSQ
+37 EDLNNASNSQ

-73 VRTVIGFYPMAV
+73 IRAVIGFYPM
-85 TRKGSRIF
+85 TITYRGNRIF
-93 VECVQKSDHR
+93 VECIQKSDHR
-103 LKGKLID
+103 LIGKLID
-110 EQGHPVPFANIILYH
+110 EQGRPVSFANIVLYH
-125 PADSAMIG
+125 PADSTMIG

-144 IPCAASG
+144 IPCAAG
-151 RVRARISSIGFKTIE
+151 RVRARISSIGFKTME
-166 RIVPVTQV
+166 RIMPVAQV

-180 TKDYH
+180 TRDYH
-185 LHNVTIS
+185 LNDVTVS
-192 GMGPVIR
+192 GLAPIIR

-240 GKGQAGFMLNGRM
+240 GKGQAVFMLNGRM

-292 YINIVTKRD
+292 YINIVTKRG
-301 KSTGWRGNLNGQ
+301 KSNGWRGDLNGQ
-313 FVSSDDWSGRLGGTL
+313 LVTSEDWSGRLGGTL

-339 GADGGRETAA
+339 GADGGRETTA
-349 SDRMLKFADSYVRIP
+349 SDRMLKFVDSYIRIP
-364 SSRTETLNKD
+364 ASRTETLNKD
-374 LRMNA
+374 LRTNA
-379 ILRYQPHHRLELGSF
+379 ILRYQPHNRLELGTF
-394 VAYQAQ
+394 VSYQTQ
-400 QPSTTIDNV
+400 RPSTTIDNM
-409 LTFDNYEI
+409 LSFDTYEI
-417 LSRTTQRHN
+417 HSRTTQRHN
-426 GNHSVSLT
+426 GNYSMSLT

-444 GRLLSLTYN
+444 GKLLSLTYN
-453 YYNKVDGHTS
+453 YYYKVDDYIS

-471 ISTEDAFQ
+471 LSIEEPFQ
-479 KIESL
+479 KIESML
-484 LGESS
+484 SESS
-489 LRYKIHSLKLDL
+489 LKYKIHSLKLDL
-501 SLPFKS
+501 SLPFKP

-522 SSERVQVTD
+522 SSDMLQITD
-531 IRCEYTSDRI
+531 IMYEYTSDRI
-541 ILEDSSFI
+541 ILEDSTFI

-589 YEHARYDRENRSSTI
+589 YEHARYDRENRRSTI

-609 PMGEVYLFAA
+609 PMVEVYLFAA

-671 FTSPIDYSAG
+671 FTSPMDCSSG
-681 SPLLMPSYTNNI
+681 SPFLMPSYTSNI

-708 FHHGSDQVEWYSSF
+708 FHHGSDQVEWNSVLLFSGHGNHT
-722 RTSIYARSI
+722 RTVS
-731 YPENCY
+731 PENCF

-750 RPVSQLNVQAESDLN
+750 RPVSQLKVLAESDVN
-765 YYNAWLLPGFDHYNP
+765 YYNAWL
-780 RLPSYFSYPDLYGW
+780 PSDDSRPDIYGW
-794 GGRFRLSADVFLN
+794 GGRFRLSADLFLN

-821 IKQHVG
+821 IKQYVG

-840 LRYSMLNDR
+840 LRYSMLSDR

-859 FHQHVTDAES
+859 FRQHVTDAES
-869 YYTNRIE
+869 YYAKRTE
-876 RNHVNHHS
+876 RDHVNHHS

-892 YSLGEKTARRAY
+892 YSFGGKAIRRAY
-904 RDLKNTETKRAEKR
+904 RDMKNAETKRAENVKLKL
-918 WDVNNR
+918 

>member
-37 EDLNAASNSQ
+37 EDLNNASNSQ

-73 VRTVIGFYPMAV
+73 IRAVIGFYPM
-85 TRKGSRIF
+85 TITYRGNRIF
-93 VECVQKSDHR
+93 VECIQKSDHR
-103 LKGKLID
+103 LIGKLID
-110 EQGHPVPFANIILYH
+110 EQGRPVSFANIVLYH
-125 PADSAMIG
+125 PADSTMIG

-144 IPCAASG
+144 IPCAAG
-151 RVRARISSIGFKTIE
+151 RVRARISSIGFKTME
-166 RIVPVTQV
+166 RIMPVAQV

-180 TKDYH
+180 TRDYH
-185 LHNVTIS
+185 LNDVTVS
-192 GMGPVIR
+192 GLAPIIR

-240 GKGQAGFMLNGRM
+240 GKGQAVFMLNGRM

-292 YINIVTKRD
+292 YINIVTKRG
-301 KSTGWRGNLNGQ
+301 KSNGWRGDLNGQ
-313 FVSSDDWSGRLGGTL
+313 LVTSEDWSGRLGGTL

-339 GADGGRETAA
+339 GADGGRETTA
-349 SDRMLKFADSYVRIP
+349 SDRMLKFVDSYIRIP
-364 SSRTETLNKD
+364 ASRTETLNKD
-374 LRMNA
+374 LRTNA
-379 ILRYQPHHRLELGSF
+379 ILRYQPHNRLELGTF
-394 VAYQAQ
+394 VSYQTQ
-400 QPSTTIDNV
+400 RPSTTIDNM
-409 LTFDNYEI
+409 LSFDTYEI
-417 LSRTTQRHN
+417 HSRTTQRHN
-426 GNHSVSLT
+426 GNYSMSLT

-444 GRLLSLTYN
+444 GKLLSLTYN
-453 YYNKVDGHTS
+453 YYYKVDDYIS
-463 KLSGESRD
+463 KLSGESKD
-471 ISTEDAFQ
+471 LSIGKSFQ
-479 KIESL
+479 EIESML
-484 LGESS
+484 SESS
-489 LRYKIHSLKLDL
+489 LKYKIHSLKLDL
-501 SLPFKS
+501 SLPFKP

-522 SSERVQVTD
+522 SSDMLQITD
-531 IRCEYTSDRI
+531 IMCEYTPDGMIFEDGGFLPTSD
-541 ILEDSSFI
+541 
-549 PTPSHDKPRM
+549 HDKPRM
-559 GSDLHK
+559 GSNLHK
-565 ERITSAYLSAMK
+565 ERTTSAYLSAMK
-577 RWKGFTAKAGLR
+577 QWEGFTAKAGLR
-589 YEHARYDRENRSSTI
+589 YEHTKFDREDGSFDI
-604 FIEYY
+604 LAEYL
-609 PMGEVYLFAA
+609 PELRVFELGVPFQQDDGL
-619 PYKKDYGFHQ
+619 HQ
-629 STDRLLPSASL
+629 STDRLLPSVSL
-640 RYQTTLGHQWEI
+640 NYQTTMGHQWGI
-652 QWGMSILRPNFYD
+652 QWGMSIQHPNFYD

-671 FTSPIDYSAG
+671 FTSPMDCSSG
-681 SPLLMPSYTNNI
+681 SPFLMPSYTSNI

-708 FHHGSDQVEWYSSF
+708 FHHGSDQVEWNSILLFSGHGNHT
-722 RTSIYARSI
+722 RTVS
-731 YPENCY
+731 PENCF

-750 RPVSQLNVQAESDLN
+750 RPVSQLNVQAESDIN
-765 YYNAWLLPGFDHYNP
+765 YYNAWL
-780 RLPSYFSYPDLYGW
+780 PSDDSRPDIYGW
-794 GGRFRLSADVFLN
+794 GGRFRLSADLFLN

-821 IKQHVG
+821 IKQYVG
-827 LRRYDSYSRFYFA
+827 LRRYDSYSRFCFA
-840 LRYSMLNDR
+840 LRYSMLSDR

-859 FHQHVTDAES
+859 FRQHVTDAES
-869 YYTNRIE
+869 YYE
-876 RNHVNHHS
+876 RRTECDHVNHHS

-892 YSLGEKTARRAY
+892 YSFGGKAIRRAY
-904 RDLKNTETKRAEKR
+904 RDMKNAETKRAEKR

>member
-20 KSRITRSYHKES
+20 KSRITRSYHNES

-37 EDLNAASNSQ
+37 EDLNNASNSQ

-61 TCSFKRLSLDDA
+61 TCSFKRLSLGDA
-73 VRTVIGFYPMAV
+73 IRTVIGFYPM
-85 TRKGSRIF
+85 TITYRGNRIF
-93 VECVQKSDHR
+93 VECIQKSDHR

-144 IPCAASG
+144 IPCAAAG

-166 RIVPVTQV
+166 RIMPVTQV

-185 LHNVTIS
+185 LHDVTVS
-192 GMGPVIR
+192 GLAPIIR

-217 QNAIELMG
+217 QNAIELMD
-225 RVPMVTMAGSHASIL
+225 RVPMVTMTGSHASIL

-253 LPDDETI
+253 LPDDETF
-260 RQRLWTMPSENIER
+260 RQRLWTMQSEDIER

-301 KSTGWRGNLNGQ
+301 QSNGWRGDLNGQ
-313 FVSSDDWSGRLGGTL
+313 LVTSEDWSGRLGGTL

-339 GADGGRETAA
+339 GADGGRETTA
-349 SDRMLKFADSYVRIP
+349 SDRMLKFADSYIRIP
-364 SSRTETLNKD
+364 ASRTETLNKD
-374 LRMNA
+374 LRTNA
-379 ILRYQPHHRLELGSF
+379 ILRYQPHNRLELGTF
-394 VAYQAQ
+394 VSYQTLR
-400 QPSTTIDNV
+400 PSTTIDNM
-409 LTFDNYEI
+409 LSFDTYEI
-417 LSRTTQRHN
+417 HSRTTQRHN
-426 GNHSVSLT
+426 GNHSMSLT

-444 GRLLSLTYN
+444 GKLLSLTYN
-453 YYNKVDGHTS
+453 YYYKVDDYIS
-463 KLSGESRD
+463 KLSSESRD
-471 ISTEDAFQ
+471 MSIEEPFQ

-484 LGESS
+484 LSESS
-489 LRYKIHSLKLDL
+489 LKYKIHSLKLDL
-501 SLPFKS
+501 SLPFKP

-522 SSERVQVTD
+522 SSDMLQITD
-531 IRCEYTSDRI
+531 IMHEYTSDRI

-549 PTPSHDKPRM
+549 PTPDHDKPRM

-589 YEHARYDRENRSSTI
+589 YEHARYDRENRRSTI
-604 FIEYY
+604 FIKYW
-609 PMGEVYLFAA
+609 PMGEVYLFAG

-671 FTSPIDYSAG
+671 FTSPMDCSSG
-681 SPLLMPSYTNNI
+681 SPFLMPSYTSNI

-708 FHHGSDQVEWYSSF
+708 FHHGSDQVEWNSALLFSGHGNHT
-722 RTSIYARSI
+722 RTVS
-731 YPENCY
+731 PENCF

-750 RPVSQLNVQAESDLN
+750 RPVSQLKVLAESDVN
-765 YYNAWLLPGFDHYNP
+765 YYNAWL
-780 RLPSYFSYPDLYGW
+780 PSDDSRPDIYGW
-794 GGRFRLSADVFLN
+794 GGRFRLSADLFLN

-821 IKQHVG
+821 IKQYVG

-840 LRYSMLNDR
+840 LRYSMLSDR

-859 FHQHVTDAES
+859 FRQHVTDAES
-869 YYTNRIE
+869 YYETRTE
-876 RNHVNHHS
+876 RDHVNHHS

-892 YSLGEKTARRAY
+892 YSFGGKAIRRAY
-904 RDLKNTETKRAEKR
+904 RDMKNAETKRAENVKLKL
-918 WDVNNR
+918 